1 MDTHFMAKIM
11 ANIRDFQ
18 SNVRKAQRL
27 AKTSV
32 PNEIETDV
40 KADIS
45 RFQRALQR
53 AKSMAQR
60 WREHSVKLF
69 MKTDEYKANL
79 ERAKAQVERFK
90 QHKVDLKLS
99 NTELMAK
106 YNATKATVEA
116 WRKHVVKLDLDANP
130 AKMAVK
136 GFKED
141 LIDLSRHS
149 FDIDSSRWKLGN
161 KFTKEFNEVEGAVK
175 RSFGRIG
182 QIMRKEV
189 NGTSDIWGK
198 LNNSLKDYGEKM
210 DALATKIR
218 TFGTI
223 FAQQVKGLM
232 IASIQALIPVIAGL
246 VPAIMAVLNA
256 VGVLGGGVLG
266 LVGAFSVAGL
276 GVVGFGAMAI
286 SALKMVEDG
295 TLAVTKEVQNFRDA
309 SDQLK
314 TTWRDIVKEN
324 QASIFNAMS
333 AGIRGVTSAMSQ
345 LKPFLSEVSMLVE
358 ANAREFENWVKH
370 SETAKKA
377 FEALNSI
384 GGAIFGDLL
393 NAAGRFGDGL
403 VNIFTQ
409 LMPLF
414 KFVSQGLQNMS
425 IAFQNW
431 ANSVAGQNAINAI
444 KAFIDY
450 TTTNLPK
457 IGQIFGNVFAGIGN
471 LMIAFAQNSSNIFDW
486 LVKLTSQ
493 FRAWSEQVGQSQGF
507 KDFISYVQENG
518 PTIMQLIGN
527 IVKALVAFGTAMAPI
542 ASKLLDFI
550 TNLAGFIAKLFETHP
565 AIAQVA
571 GVMGILGGVFWALMA
586 PIVAI
591 SSVLTNVFGLSLFSV
606 TEKILDFV
614 RTSSLVTGAT
624 EALIGAFGSISAPIL
639 AVVAVIGAFIGV
651 LVYLWKTNENFRNT
665 ITEAWNGVKTA
676 VSGAIQGVVG
686 WLTELWGK
694 IQSTLQPIMPILQVL
709 GQIFMQVLGV
719 LVIGII
725 TNVMNIIQG
734 LWTLITIAF
743 QAIGTVISVAV
754 QIIVGLFTA
763 LIQLLT
769 GDFSGAWETI
779 KTTVTNVLDTI
790 WQYMQSV
797 WESIIGFLTGVMN
810 RTLSMFGTSWSQI
823 WSTITNFVSSI
834 WNTVTSWFSRVASSV
849 AEKMG
854 QALNFIITK
863 GSEWVSNIWNTVT
876 SFASK
881 VADGFKRV
889 VSNVGD
895 GMSDALGKIK
905 SFFSDFLNA
914 GAELIGK
921 VAEGVANAAHKVVS
935 AVGDAISS
943 AWDSVTSF
951 VSGHGG
957 GSSLGKGLAVSQAK
971 VIATDFGSAFNK
983 ELSSTLTD
991 SIVNPVSTSIDRH
1004 MTSDVQ
1010 HSLKENNRPIVNVTI
1025 RNEGDLDL
1033 IKSRIDDMN
1042 AIDGSFNLL

>member
-53 AKSMAQR
+53 AKAMAQK
-60 WREHSVKLF
+60 WREHNVKIDGNNSPLKRAIASA
-69 MKTDEYKANL
+69 KTMLATLHNKTI
-79 ERAKAQVERFK
+79 
-90 QHKVDLKLS
+90 KVNFDTRGMTKTQIL
-99 NTELMAK
+99 
-106 YNATKATVEA
+106 TKA
-116 WRKHVVKLDLDANP
+116 
-130 AKMAVK
+130 
-136 GFKED
+136 
-141 LIDLSRHS
+141 
-149 FDIDSSRWKLGN
+149 
-161 KFTKEFNEVEGAVK
+161 
-175 RSFGRIG
+175 
-182 QIMRKEV
+182 
-189 NGTSDIWGK
+189 
-198 LNNSLKDYGEKM
+198 LNQSLTDYSEKM

-358 ANAREFENWVKH
+358 ANARKFEDWVKH
-370 SETAKKA
+370 SETTKKA

-403 VNIFTQ
+403 INIFTQ

-431 ANSVAGQNAINAI
+431 ANSVAGQNAI

-550 TNLAGFIAKLFETHP
+550 TNLAGFIAKLFEAHP
-565 AIAQVA
+565 AVAQII
-571 GVMGILGGVFWALMA
+571 GVIGILGGAFWALMA
-586 PIVAI
+586 PIAAV
-591 SSVLTNVFGLSLFSV
+591 SSVLSNVFGTSLLRIIKKMLDLTGIPNLLS
-606 TEKILDFV
+606 K
-614 RTSSLVTGAT
+614 
-624 EALIGAFGSISAPIL
+624 AFAPLAGVFTSISWPIL
-639 AVVAVIGAFIGV
+639 LVIGIIAAFIGV
-651 LVYLWKTNENFRNT
+651 VVYLWKTNETFRKNMT
-665 ITEAWNGVKTA
+665 KAWEDVKTA
-676 VSGAIQGVVG
+676 VSEAIQGVID
-686 WLTELWGK
+686 WLSELWDK
-694 IQSTLQPIMPILQVL
+694 IQTTIEPIKPILEAL
-709 GQIFMQVLGV
+709 GKVFMTVLGV
-719 LVIGII
+719 LVIGVIV
-725 TNVMNIIQG
+725 NVMNVIQG
-734 LWTLITIAF
+734 LWTVIKIAF
-743 QAIGTVISVAV
+743 EAIGTVISVAV
-754 QIIVGLFTA
+754 QIIIGLFTA
-763 LIQLLT
+763 LIQFLT
-769 GDFSGAWETI
+769 GDFSGALETI
-779 KTTVTNVLDTI
+779 KNTVSNVLDTI
-790 WQYMQSV
+790 WEYMQSV
-797 WESIIGFLTGVMN
+797 WDSIVGFLSDVMN
-810 RTLSMFGTSWSQI
+810 RMLSMFGTSWSE
-823 WSTITNFVSSI
+823 I
-834 WNTVTSWFSRVASSV
+834 WNTITKFVSNIWKSVTDWFGRVASSISSL
-849 AEKMG
+849 MG
-854 QALNFIITK
+854 LALSYIISK
-863 GSEWVSNIWNTVT
+863 GSEWVSNIWNKVT
-876 SFASK
+876 EFASK
-881 VADGFKRV
+881 VYDGFRKV
-889 VSNVGD
+889 VSNVGE
-895 GMSDALGKIK
+895 GMSDALEKIK
-905 SFFSDFLNA
+905 SFFDDFLNA
-914 GAELIGK
+914 GADLIGK

-957 GSSLGKGLAVSQAK
+957 GSGLGKGLAVSQAK
-971 VIATDFGSAFNK
+971 VIASGFGNAFNK

-991 SIVNPVSTSIDRH
+991 SIGDPISTTFDRH
-1004 MTSDVQ
+1004 MTGDVQ
-1010 HSLKENNRPIVNVTI
+1010 HSLQENNRPIVNITVK
-1025 RNEGDLDL
+1025 NEGDLNM
-1033 IKSRIDDMN
+1033 IKSYIDDMD
-1042 AIDGSFNLL
+1042 AKDGSFNLM

>member
-1 MDTHFMAKIM
+1 MAKIM

-53 AKSMAQR
+53 AKAMAQK
-60 WREHSVKLF
+60 WREHNVKIDGNNSPLKRAIASA
-69 MKTDEYKANL
+69 KTMLATLHNKTI
-79 ERAKAQVERFK
+79 
-90 QHKVDLKLS
+90 KVNFDTRGMTKTQIL
-99 NTELMAK
+99 
-106 YNATKATVEA
+106 TKA
-116 WRKHVVKLDLDANP
+116 
-130 AKMAVK
+130 
-136 GFKED
+136 
-141 LIDLSRHS
+141 
-149 FDIDSSRWKLGN
+149 
-161 KFTKEFNEVEGAVK
+161 
-175 RSFGRIG
+175 
-182 QIMRKEV
+182 
-189 NGTSDIWGK
+189 
-198 LNNSLKDYGEKM
+198 LNQSLTDYSEKM

-358 ANAREFENWVKH
+358 ANARKFEDWVKH
-370 SETAKKA
+370 SETTKKA

-403 VNIFTQ
+403 INIFTQ

-431 ANSVAGQNAINAI
+431 ANSVAGQNAI

-550 TNLAGFIAKLFETHP
+550 TNLAGFIAKLFEAHP
-565 AIAQVA
+565 AVAQII
-571 GVMGILGGVFWALMA
+571 GVIGILGGVFWALMA
-586 PIVAI
+586 PIAAV
-591 SSVLTNVFGLSLFSV
+591 SSVLSNVFSMTLLNV
-606 TEKILDFV
+606 VKRILDLTRITGVVSKAFG
-614 RTSSLVTGAT
+614 LLTGAFT
-624 EALIGAFGSISAPIL
+624 SISWPIL
-639 AVVAVIGAFIGV
+639 AVVAVIGVFIGI
-651 LVYLWKTNENFRNT
+651 LVYLWKTNENFRKT
-665 ITEAWNGVKTA
+665 ITEAWNGIKTA
-676 VSGAIQGVVG
+676 VSGAIQGVVD
-686 WLTELWGK
+686 WLTQLWGK

-709 GQIFMQVLGV
+709 GQVFMQVLGV

-754 QIIVGLFTA
+754 QIIVGFYS
-763 LIQLLT
+763 LL
-769 GDFSGAWETI
+769 
-779 KTTVTNVLDTI
+779 
-790 WQYMQSV
+790 
-797 WESIIGFLTGVMN
+797 
-810 RTLSMFGTSWSQI
+810 
-823 WSTITNFVSSI
+823 
-834 WNTVTSWFSRVASSV
+834 
-849 AEKMG
+849 
-854 QALNFIITK
+854 
-863 GSEWVSNIWNTVT
+863 
-876 SFASK
+876 
-881 VADGFKRV
+881 
-889 VSNVGD
+889 
-895 GMSDALGKIK
+895 
-905 SFFSDFLNA
+905 
-914 GAELIGK
+914 
-921 VAEGVANAAHKVVS
+921 
-935 AVGDAISS
+935 
-943 AWDSVTSF
+943 
-951 VSGHGG
+951 
-957 GSSLGKGLAVSQAK
+957 
-971 VIATDFGSAFNK
+971 
-983 ELSSTLTD
+983 
-991 SIVNPVSTSIDRH
+991 
-1004 MTSDVQ
+1004 
-1010 HSLKENNRPIVNVTI
+1010 
-1025 RNEGDLDL
+1025 
-1033 IKSRIDDMN
+1033 
-1042 AIDGSFNLL
+1042 

>member
-1 MDTHFMAKIM
+1 MAKIM

-18 SNVRKAQRL
+18 NNVRKAQRL

-32 PNEIETDV
+32 PNNIETDV

-45 RFQRALQR
+45 KFQRAMQR
-53 AKSMAQR
+53 AKAMAQK
-60 WREHSVKLF
+60 WRGHDVKLF
-69 MKTDEYKANL
+69 MKTEEYKANL
-79 ERAKAQVERFK
+79 ERAKAQAERFK

-99 NTELMAK
+99 DAELMAK
-106 YNATKATVEA
+106 YKTTKATVEA
-116 WRKHVVKLDLDANP
+116 WRKHVVKLDLDASA

-141 LIDLSRHS
+141 LIDLNKHS
-149 FDIDSSRWKLGN
+149 FDVDSSRWKLGN

-189 NGTSDIWGK
+189 NGTSSIWGK
-198 LNNSLKDYGEKM
+198 LNNALEDYGKKM

-266 LVGAFSVAGL
+266 LAGAFSIAGAGAVAF
-276 GVVGFGAMAI
+276 GVMAI
-286 SALKMVEDG
+286 SAIKMLKDG
-295 TLAVTKEVQNFRDA
+295 TLQVTKETQAYQSALNGVK
-309 SDQLK
+309 S
-314 TTWRDIVKEN
+314 TWQDIIKQN
-324 QASIFNAMS
+324 QAQIFNTLANGLNTIKT
-333 AGIRGVTSAMSQ
+333 ALIA
-345 LKPFLSEVSMLVE
+345 LKPFISGVAQSMEQASQKVLKWAQNSQTAQKFFNIMNTTGVKTFDALLS
-358 ANAREFENWVKH
+358 
-370 SETAKKA
+370 
-377 FEALNSI
+377 
-384 GGAIFGDLL
+384 
-393 NAAGRFGDGL
+393 AAGRFGDGL
-403 VNIFTQ
+403 VNVFTQ
-409 LMPLF
+409 LAPLF
-414 KFVSQGLQNMS
+414 LWVANGLDSLGQK
-425 IAFQNW
+425 FQNW
-431 ANSVAGQNAINAI
+431 ANSVAGQNAIQ
-444 KAFIDY
+444 AFIEY
-450 TTTNLPK
+450 TKTNLPK
-457 IGQIFGNVFAGIGN
+457 LGQIFGNVFSGIGN
-471 LMIAFAQNSSNIFDW
+471 LMIAFGQNSSNIFDW

-565 AIAQVA
+565 AVAQII

-586 PIVAI
+586 PIAAV
-591 SSVLTNVFGLSLFSV
+591 SSVLSNVFGMTLLNV
-606 TEKILDFV
+606 VKRILDLT
-614 RTSSLVTGAT
+614 RITGLVSKAFGLLA
-624 EALIGAFGSISAPIL
+624 GAFTSISWPIL
-639 AVVAVIGAFIGV
+639 AVVAVIGAFIGI
-651 LVYLWKTNENFRNT
+651 LVYLWKTNENFRKT
-665 ITEAWNGVKTA
+665 ITETWNGIKTA
-676 VSGAIQGVVG
+676 VSGAIQGVVD
-686 WLTELWGK
+686 WLTQLWGK
-694 IQSTLQPIMPILQVL
+694 IQSTLQPIMPILQML

-779 KTTVTNVLDTI
+779 KTTITNVLDTI

-797 WESIIGFLTGVMN
+797 WDSIIGFLTGVMN
-810 RTLSMFGTSWSQI
+810 RALSMFGTSWSQI
-823 WSTITNFVSSI
+823 WSTITNFVSNI
-834 WNTVTSWFSRVASSV
+834 WNSVTSWFSRVASSI

>member
-1 MDTHFMAKIM
+1 MEKNFLARITAIISDFKRNMRTAQRMAKTDIPDEIKTEVT
-11 ANIRDFQ
+11 ANIRDY
-18 SNVRKAQRL
+18 QREL
-27 AKTSV
+27 T
-32 PNEIETDV
+32 
-40 KADIS
+40 
-45 RFQRALQR
+45 R

-60 WREHSVKLF
+60 WREHKVNIDADASKVK
-69 MKTDEYKANL
+69 
-79 ERAKAQVERFK
+79 QVISFV
-90 QHKVDLKLS
+90 KVELS
-99 NTELMAK
+99 NIRRKKVEIDGDASGLK
-106 YNATKATVEA
+106 RNVATSKAMLA
-116 WRKHVVKLDLDANP
+116 GWRKHTVKLDFDTTGMTKMQVALTAGKRALDQYQ
-130 AKMAVK
+130 
-136 GFKED
+136 
-141 LIDLSRHS
+141 S
-149 FDIDSSRWKLGN
+149 
-161 KFTKEFNEVEGAVK
+161 T
-175 RSFGRIG
+175 
-182 QIMRKEV
+182 
-189 NGTSDIWGK
+189 
-198 LNNSLKDYGEKM
+198 M
-210 DALATKIR
+210 DGIASNIR

-256 VGVLGGGVLG
+256 VGVLGGGVVG
-266 LVGAFSVAGL
+266 LAGAFSVAGV
-276 GVVGFGAMAI
+276 GAVGFGAMAI
-286 SALKMVEDG
+286 TALKMVKDG

-314 TTWRDIVKEN
+314 TTWQGIVKEN

-358 ANAREFENWVKH
+358 ANAREFEDWVKH

-431 ANSVAGQNAINAI
+431 ANSVAGQNAI

-457 IGQIFGNVFAGIGN
+457 IGQIFSNVFAGIGN

-565 AIAQVA
+565 AVAQII
-571 GVMGILGGVFWALMA
+571 GVIGILGGVFWALMA
-586 PIVAI
+586 PIAAV
-591 SSVLTNVFGLSLFSV
+591 SSVLSNVFSMTLLNV
-606 TEKILDFV
+606 VKRILDLTRITGVVSKAFG
-614 RTSSLVTGAT
+614 LLTGAFT
-624 EALIGAFGSISAPIL
+624 SISWPIL
-639 AVVAVIGAFIGV
+639 AVVAVIGVFIGI
-651 LVYLWKTNENFRNT
+651 LVYLWKTNENFRKT
-665 ITEAWNGVKTA
+665 ITEAWNGIKTA

-734 LWTLITIAF
+734 LWTLIT
-743 QAIGTVISVAV
+743 
-754 QIIVGLFTA
+754 
-763 LIQLLT
+763 
-769 GDFSGAWETI
+769 
-779 KTTVTNVLDTI
+779 
-790 WQYMQSV
+790 M
-797 WESIIGFLTGVMN
+797 
-810 RTLSMFGTSWSQI
+810 R
-823 WSTITNFVSSI
+823 
-834 WNTVTSWFSRVASSV
+834 
-849 AEKMG
+849 
-854 QALNFIITK
+854 
-863 GSEWVSNIWNTVT
+863 
-876 SFASK
+876 SK
-881 VADGFKRV
+881 
-889 VSNVGD
+889 
-895 GMSDALGKIK
+895 
-905 SFFSDFLNA
+905 
-914 GAELIGK
+914 
-921 VAEGVANAAHKVVS
+921 
-935 AVGDAISS
+935 
-943 AWDSVTSF
+943 
-951 VSGHGG
+951 
-957 GSSLGKGLAVSQAK
+957 
-971 VIATDFGSAFNK
+971 
-983 ELSSTLTD
+983 
-991 SIVNPVSTSIDRH
+991 P
-1004 MTSDVQ
+1004 
-1010 HSLKENNRPIVNVTI
+1010 
-1025 RNEGDLDL
+1025 
-1033 IKSRIDDMN
+1033 
-1042 AIDGSFNLL
+1042 

>member
-1 MDTHFMAKIM
+1 M

-18 SNVRKAQRL
+18 NNVRKAQRL
-27 AKTSV
+27 AKTAV

-53 AKSMAQR
+53 AKAMAQK
-60 WREHSVKLF
+60 WREHNVKIDGNNSPLKRAITSART
-69 MKTDEYKANL
+69 MLATLHTKTVKVNFDT
-79 ERAKAQVERFK
+79 RGMTKAQI
-90 QHKVDLKLS
+90 L
-99 NTELMAK
+99 
-106 YNATKATVEA
+106 TKA
-116 WRKHVVKLDLDANP
+116 L
-130 AKMAVK
+130 
-136 GFKED
+136 
-141 LIDLSRHS
+141 
-149 FDIDSSRWKLGN
+149 N
-161 KFTKEFNEVEGAVK
+161 K
-175 RSFGRIG
+175 
-182 QIMRKEV
+182 
-189 NGTSDIWGK
+189 
-198 LNNSLKDYGEKM
+198 SLTEYGEKM
-210 DALATKIR
+210 DALASKIR

-246 VPAIMAVLNA
+246 VPAIMAVLNS

-266 LVGAFSVAGL
+266 LAGAFSIAGAGAVA
-276 GVVGFGAMAI
+276 FGSMAI
-286 SALKMVEDG
+286 SAIKMLKDG
-295 TLAVTKEVQNFRDA
+295 TLQVTKETQAYQSALNGV
-309 SDQLK
+309 K
-314 TTWRDIVKEN
+314 TTWQDIIKQN
-324 QASIFNAMS
+324 QAQIFNTLANGLNTIKT
-333 AGIRGVTSAMSQ
+333 ALIA
-345 LKPFLSEVSMLVE
+345 LKPFISGVAQSMEQASQKVLKWAQNSQTAQKFFNMMNTTGVKTFDALLS
-358 ANAREFENWVKH
+358 
-370 SETAKKA
+370 
-377 FEALNSI
+377 
-384 GGAIFGDLL
+384 
-393 NAAGRFGDGL
+393 AAGRFGDGL
-403 VNIFTQ
+403 VNVFTQ
-409 LMPLF
+409 LAPLF
-414 KFVSQGLQNMS
+414 LWVANGLDSLGQK
-425 IAFQNW
+425 FQNW
-431 ANSVAGQNAINAI
+431 ANSVAGQNAIQ
-444 KAFIDY
+444 AFIEY
-450 TTTNLPK
+450 TKTNLPK
-457 IGQIFGNVFAGIGN
+457 LGQIFGNVFSGIGN
-471 LMIAFAQNSSNIFDW
+471 LMIAFGQNSSNIFDW

-527 IVKALVAFGTAMAPI
+527 IVKALVAFGTTMAPI

-565 AIAQVA
+565 AVAQII

-586 PIVAI
+586 PIAAV
-591 SSVLTNVFGLSLFSV
+591 SSVLSNVFSMTLLNV
-606 TEKILDFV
+606 VKRILDLT
-614 RTSSLVTGAT
+614 RITGLVSKAFGLLA
-624 EALIGAFGSISAPIL
+624 GAFTSVSWPVL
-639 AVVAVIGAFIGV
+639 AVIAVIGAFIGI
-651 LVYLWKTNENFRNT
+651 LVYLWKTNENFRKT
-665 ITEAWNGVKTA
+665 ITESWNGIKTA
-676 VSGAIQGVVG
+676 VSGAIQGVVD
-686 WLTELWGK
+686 WLTQLWGK
-694 IQSTLQPIMPILQVL
+694 IQSTLQPIMPILQML

-905 SFFSDFLNA
+905 SFFGDFLNA

-921 VAEGVANAAHKVVS
+921 VAEGVANAAHRVVS

-957 GSSLGKGLAVSQAK
+957 GSGLGKGLAVSQAK

-991 SIVNPVSTSIDRH
+991 SIVDPVSTSIDRH
-1004 MTSDVQ
+1004 MTGDVQ

-1033 IKSRIDDMN
+1033 IKSRIDDID

>member
-1 MDTHFMAKIM
+1 MEKNFLARVTAIISDFKRNIRTAQRMAKTDIPDEIKTEVT
-11 ANIRDFQ
+11 ANIRDY
-18 SNVRKAQRL
+18 QREL
-27 AKTSV
+27 T
-32 PNEIETDV
+32 
-40 KADIS
+40 
-45 RFQRALQR
+45 R

-60 WREHSVKLF
+60 WREHKVNIDADASKVKQVISF
-69 MKTDEYKANL
+69 VKA
-79 ERAKAQVERFK
+79 E
-90 QHKVDLKLS
+90 LS
-99 NTELMAK
+99 NIRRKKVEIDGDASGLK
-106 YNATKATVEA
+106 RNVATSKAMLA
-116 WRKHVVKLDLDANP
+116 GWRKHTVKLDFDTTGMSKMQVALTAGKRALDQYQ
-130 AKMAVK
+130 
-136 GFKED
+136 
-141 LIDLSRHS
+141 S
-149 FDIDSSRWKLGN
+149 
-161 KFTKEFNEVEGAVK
+161 T
-175 RSFGRIG
+175 
-182 QIMRKEV
+182 
-189 NGTSDIWGK
+189 
-198 LNNSLKDYGEKM
+198 M
-210 DALATKIR
+210 DGIASNIR

-431 ANSVAGQNAINAI
+431 ANSVAGQNAI

-725 TNVMNIIQG
+725 TNVMNNIQG

-834 WNTVTSWFSRVASSV
+834 WNSVTSWFSRVASSV

-895 GMSDALGKIK
+895 GMKNALDKIK

-957 GSSLGKGLAVSQAK
+957 GSGLGKGLAVSQAK
-971 VIATDFGSAFNK
+971 VMATSFGKTFTS
-983 ELSSTLTD
+983 ELGSTLTD
-991 SIVNPVSTSIDRH
+991 GFNDSLTPSVDGH
-1004 MTSDVQ
+1004 MTNDVQ
-1010 HSLKENNRPIVNVTI
+1010 HSMKENNRPIVNVTV
-1025 RNEGDLDL
+1025 RNEGDLNM
-1033 IKSRIDDMN
+1033 IKSHIDDMD
-1042 AIDGSFNLL
+1042 AKDGSFNLM

>member
-1 MDTHFMAKIM
+1 MAKIM

-18 SNVRKAQRL
+18 NNVRKAQRL
-27 AKTSV
+27 AKTAV
-32 PNEIETDV
+32 LNEIETDV

-53 AKSMAQR
+53 AKAMAQK
-60 WREHSVKLF
+60 WREHNVKIDGNNSPLKRAITSART
-69 MKTDEYKANL
+69 MLATLHTKTVKVNFDT
-79 ERAKAQVERFK
+79 RGMTKAQI
-90 QHKVDLKLS
+90 L
-99 NTELMAK
+99 
-106 YNATKATVEA
+106 TKA
-116 WRKHVVKLDLDANP
+116 L
-130 AKMAVK
+130 
-136 GFKED
+136 
-141 LIDLSRHS
+141 
-149 FDIDSSRWKLGN
+149 N
-161 KFTKEFNEVEGAVK
+161 K
-175 RSFGRIG
+175 
-182 QIMRKEV
+182 
-189 NGTSDIWGK
+189 
-198 LNNSLKDYGEKM
+198 SLTEYGEKM
-210 DALATKIR
+210 DALASKIR

-266 LVGAFSVAGL
+266 LAGAFSIAGAGAVA
-276 GVVGFGAMAI
+276 FGAMAI
-286 SALKMVEDG
+286 SAIKMLKDG
-295 TLAVTKEVQNFRDA
+295 TLQVTKETQAYQSALNGV
-309 SDQLK
+309 K
-314 TTWRDIVKEN
+314 TTWQDIIKQN
-324 QASIFNAMS
+324 QAQIFNTLANGLNTIKT
-333 AGIRGVTSAMSQ
+333 ALIA
-345 LKPFLSEVSMLVE
+345 LKPFISGVAQSMEQASQKVLKWAQNSQTAQKFFNMMNTTGVKTFDALLS
-358 ANAREFENWVKH
+358 
-370 SETAKKA
+370 
-377 FEALNSI
+377 
-384 GGAIFGDLL
+384 
-393 NAAGRFGDGL
+393 AAGRFGDGL
-403 VNIFTQ
+403 VNVFTQ
-409 LMPLF
+409 LAPLF
-414 KFVSQGLQNMS
+414 LWVANGLDSLGQK
-425 IAFQNW
+425 FQNW
-431 ANSVAGQNAINAI
+431 ANSVAGQNAIQ
-444 KAFIDY
+444 AFIEY
-450 TTTNLPK
+450 TKTNLPK
-457 IGQIFGNVFAGIGN
+457 LGQIFGNVFSGIGN
-471 LMIAFAQNSSNIFDW
+471 LMIAFGQNSSNIFDW

-493 FRAWSEQVGQSQGF
+493 FKAWSEQVGQSQGF

-565 AIAQVA
+565 AVAQII

-586 PIVAI
+586 PIAAV
-591 SSVLTNVFGLSLFSV
+591 SSVLSNVFSMTLLNV
-606 TEKILDFV
+606 VKRILDLT
-614 RTSSLVTGAT
+614 RITGLVSKAFGLLA
-624 EALIGAFGSISAPIL
+624 GAFTSVSWPVL
-639 AVVAVIGAFIGV
+639 AVIAVIGAFIGI
-651 LVYLWKTNENFRNT
+651 LVYLWKTNENFRKT
-665 ITEAWNGVKTA
+665 ITEAWNGIKTA
-676 VSGAIQGVVG
+676 VSGAIQGVVD
-686 WLTELWGK
+686 WLTQLWGK
-694 IQSTLQPIMPILQVL
+694 IQSTLQPIMPILQML

-889 VSNVGD
+889 VSNVDD

-905 SFFSDFLNA
+905 SFFGDFLNA

-921 VAEGVANAAHKVVS
+921 VAEGVANAAHRVVS

-957 GSSLGKGLAVSQAK
+957 GSGLGKGLAVSQAK
-971 VIATDFGSAFNK
+971 VIGTDFGSAFNK

-991 SIVNPVSTSIDRH
+991 SIVDPVSTSIDRH
-1004 MTSDVQ
+1004 MTGDVQ

>member
-18 SNVRKAQRL
+18 NNVRKAQRL
-27 AKTSV
+27 AKTAV

-53 AKSMAQR
+53 AKAMAQK
-60 WREHSVKLF
+60 WREHNVKIDGNNSPLKRAITSART
-69 MKTDEYKANL
+69 MLATLHTKTVKVNFDT
-79 ERAKAQVERFK
+79 RGMTKAQI
-90 QHKVDLKLS
+90 L
-99 NTELMAK
+99 
-106 YNATKATVEA
+106 TKA
-116 WRKHVVKLDLDANP
+116 L
-130 AKMAVK
+130 
-136 GFKED
+136 
-141 LIDLSRHS
+141 
-149 FDIDSSRWKLGN
+149 N
-161 KFTKEFNEVEGAVK
+161 K
-175 RSFGRIG
+175 
-182 QIMRKEV
+182 
-189 NGTSDIWGK
+189 
-198 LNNSLKDYGEKM
+198 SLTEYGEKM
-210 DALATKIR
+210 DALASKIR

-266 LVGAFSVAGL
+266 LAGAFSIAGAGAVA
-276 GVVGFGAMAI
+276 FGAMAI
-286 SALKMVEDG
+286 SAIKMLKDG
-295 TLAVTKEVQNFRDA
+295 TLQVTKETQAYQSALNDV
-309 SDQLK
+309 K
-314 TTWRDIVKEN
+314 TTWQDIIKQN
-324 QASIFNAMS
+324 QAQIFNTLANGLNTIKT
-333 AGIRGVTSAMSQ
+333 ALIA
-345 LKPFLSEVSMLVE
+345 LKPFISGVAQSMEQASQKVLKWAQNSQTAQKFFNMMNTTGVKTFDALLS
-358 ANAREFENWVKH
+358 
-370 SETAKKA
+370 
-377 FEALNSI
+377 
-384 GGAIFGDLL
+384 
-393 NAAGRFGDGL
+393 AAGRFGDGL
-403 VNIFTQ
+403 VNVFTQ
-409 LMPLF
+409 LAPLF
-414 KFVSQGLQNMS
+414 LWVANGLDSLGQK
-425 IAFQNW
+425 FQNW
-431 ANSVAGQNAINAI
+431 ANSVAGQNAIQ
-444 KAFIDY
+444 AFIEY
-450 TTTNLPK
+450 TKTNLPK
-457 IGQIFGNVFAGIGN
+457 LGQIFGNVFSGIGN
-471 LMIAFAQNSSNIFDW
+471 LMIAFGQNSSNIFDW

-493 FRAWSEQVGQSQGF
+493 FKAWSEQVGQSQGF

-565 AIAQVA
+565 AVAQII

-586 PIVAI
+586 PIAAV
-591 SSVLTNVFGLSLFSV
+591 SSVLSNVFGV
-606 TEKILDFV
+606 TLLNIVTRILELTRITD
-614 RTSSLVTGAT
+614 LVSK
-624 EALIGAFGSISAPIL
+624 AFGLLAGVFTSISLPVL
-639 AVVAVIGAFIGV
+639 AVIAVIGAFIGI
-651 LVYLWKTNENFRNT
+651 LVYLWKTNENFRKT
-665 ITEAWNGVKTA
+665 ITEAWNGIKTA
-676 VSGAIQGVVG
+676 VSGAIQGVVD
-686 WLTELWGK
+686 WLTQLWGK
-694 IQSTLQPIMPILQVL
+694 IQSTLQPIMPILQML

-779 KTTVTNVLDTI
+779 KTTITNVLDTI

-797 WESIIGFLTGVMN
+797 WDSIIGFLTGVMD

-823 WSTITNFVSSI
+823 WSTITNFVSNI
-834 WNTVTSWFSRVASSV
+834 WNSVTSWFSRVASSI

-957 GSSLGKGLAVSQAK
+957 GSGLGKGLAVSQAK

-991 SIVNPVSTSIDRH
+991 SIVDPVSTSIDRH
-1004 MTSDVQ
+1004 MTGDVQ

>member
-1 MDTHFMAKIM
+1 MAKIM

-18 SNVRKAQRL
+18 NNVRKAQRL
-27 AKTSV
+27 AKTAV

-53 AKSMAQR
+53 AKAMAQK
-60 WREHSVKLF
+60 WREHNVKIDGNNSPLKRAITSART
-69 MKTDEYKANL
+69 MLATLHTKTVKVNFDT
-79 ERAKAQVERFK
+79 RGMTKAQI
-90 QHKVDLKLS
+90 L
-99 NTELMAK
+99 
-106 YNATKATVEA
+106 TKA
-116 WRKHVVKLDLDANP
+116 L
-130 AKMAVK
+130 
-136 GFKED
+136 
-141 LIDLSRHS
+141 
-149 FDIDSSRWKLGN
+149 N
-161 KFTKEFNEVEGAVK
+161 K
-175 RSFGRIG
+175 
-182 QIMRKEV
+182 
-189 NGTSDIWGK
+189 
-198 LNNSLKDYGEKM
+198 SLTEYGEKM
-210 DALATKIR
+210 DALASKIR

-266 LVGAFSVAGL
+266 LAGAFSIAGAGAVA
-276 GVVGFGAMAI
+276 FGAMAI
-286 SALKMVEDG
+286 SAIKMLKDG
-295 TLAVTKEVQNFRDA
+295 TLQVTKETQAYQSALNGV
-309 SDQLK
+309 K
-314 TTWRDIVKEN
+314 TTWQDIIKQN
-324 QASIFNAMS
+324 QAQIFNTLANGLNTIKT
-333 AGIRGVTSAMSQ
+333 ALIA
-345 LKPFLSEVSMLVE
+345 LKPFISGVAQSMEQASQKVLKWAQNSQTAQKFFNMMNTTGVKTFDALLS
-358 ANAREFENWVKH
+358 
-370 SETAKKA
+370 
-377 FEALNSI
+377 
-384 GGAIFGDLL
+384 
-393 NAAGRFGDGL
+393 AAGRFGDGL
-403 VNIFTQ
+403 VNVFTQ
-409 LMPLF
+409 LAPLF
-414 KFVSQGLQNMS
+414 LWVANGLDSLGQK
-425 IAFQNW
+425 FQNW
-431 ANSVAGQNAINAI
+431 ANSVAGQNAIQ
-444 KAFIDY
+444 AFIEY
-450 TTTNLPK
+450 TKTNLPK
-457 IGQIFGNVFAGIGN
+457 LGQIFGNVFSGIGN
-471 LMIAFAQNSSNIFDW
+471 LMIAFGQNSSNIFDW

-493 FRAWSEQVGQSQGF
+493 FKAWSEQVGQSQGF

-527 IVKALVAFGTAMAPI
+527 IVKALVAFGKAMAPI

-550 TNLAGFIAKLFETHP
+550 TNLAGFIAELFETHP
-565 AIAQVA
+565 TIAQTM
-571 GVMGILGGVFWALMA
+571 GILGILGGVFWSLMA
-586 PIVAI
+586 PIAAV
-591 SSVLTNVFGLSLFSV
+591 SSVLSNVFGTSLLRV
-606 TEKILDFV
+606 IKKLLDLT
-614 RTSSLVTGAT
+614 RIPQ
-624 EALIGAFGSISAPIL
+624 LIIKAFAPLAGVFASISWPIL
-639 AVVAVIGAFIGV
+639 LIIGV
-651 LVYLWKTNENFRNT
+651 IAVFVGAIIYLWKTNETFRKNMT
-665 ITEAWNGVKTA
+665 KAWEAVKKA
-676 VSGAIQGVVG
+676 VSEAIQGVTD
-686 WLTELWGK
+686 WLSELWDK
-694 IQSTLQPIMPILQVL
+694 IQTTIEPIKPILEAL
-709 GQIFMQVLGV
+709 GKVFMTVLGV
-719 LVIGII
+719 LVIGVIV
-725 TNVMNIIQG
+725 NVMNVIQG
-734 LWTLITIAF
+734 LWTIIKIVFKT
-743 QAIGTVISVAV
+743 IGTVISVAV

-763 LIQLLT
+763 LIQFLT

-779 KTTVTNVLDTI
+779 KNTVSNVLDTI
-790 WQYMQSV
+790 WEYIQSV
-797 WESIIGFLTGVMN
+797 WDSIIGFLTGVMN

-905 SFFSDFLNA
+905 SFFRDFLNA

-957 GSSLGKGLAVSQAK
+957 GSGLGKGLAVSQAK

-991 SIVNPVSTSIDRH
+991 SIVDPVSISIDRH
-1004 MTSDVQ
+1004 MTGDVQ

>member
-53 AKSMAQR
+53 AKAMAQK
-60 WREHSVKLF
+60 WREHNVKIDGNNSPLKRAIASA
-69 MKTDEYKANL
+69 KTMLATLHNKTI
-79 ERAKAQVERFK
+79 
-90 QHKVDLKLS
+90 KVNFDTRGMIKTQIL
-99 NTELMAK
+99 
-106 YNATKATVEA
+106 TKA
-116 WRKHVVKLDLDANP
+116 
-130 AKMAVK
+130 
-136 GFKED
+136 
-141 LIDLSRHS
+141 
-149 FDIDSSRWKLGN
+149 
-161 KFTKEFNEVEGAVK
+161 
-175 RSFGRIG
+175 
-182 QIMRKEV
+182 
-189 NGTSDIWGK
+189 
-198 LNNSLKDYGEKM
+198 LNQSLTDYSEKM

-358 ANAREFENWVKH
+358 ANARKFEDWVKH
-370 SETAKKA
+370 SETTKKA

-403 VNIFTQ
+403 INIFTQ

-431 ANSVAGQNAINAI
+431 ANSVAGQNAI

-550 TNLAGFIAKLFETHP
+550 TNLAGFIAKLFEAHP
-565 AIAQVA
+565 AVAQII
-571 GVMGILGGVFWALMA
+571 GVIGILGGVFWALMA
-586 PIVAI
+586 PIAAV
-591 SSVLTNVFGLSLFSV
+591 SSVLSNVFSM
-606 TEKILDFV
+606 
-614 RTSSLVTGAT
+614 
-624 EALIGAFGSISAPIL
+624 
-639 AVVAVIGAFIGV
+639 
-651 LVYLWKTNENFRNT
+651 
-665 ITEAWNGVKTA
+665 
-676 VSGAIQGVVG
+676 
-686 WLTELWGK
+686 
-694 IQSTLQPIMPILQVL
+694 TLL
-709 GQIFMQVLGV
+709 
-719 LVIGII
+719 
-725 TNVMNIIQG
+725 
-734 LWTLITIAF
+734 
-743 QAIGTVISVAV
+743 
-754 QIIVGLFTA
+754 
-763 LIQLLT
+763 
-769 GDFSGAWETI
+769 
-779 KTTVTNVLDTI
+779 
-790 WQYMQSV
+790 
-797 WESIIGFLTGVMN
+797 
-810 RTLSMFGTSWSQI
+810 
-823 WSTITNFVSSI
+823 
-834 WNTVTSWFSRVASSV
+834 
-849 AEKMG
+849 
-854 QALNFIITK
+854 
-863 GSEWVSNIWNTVT
+863 
-876 SFASK
+876 
-881 VADGFKRV
+881 
-889 VSNVGD
+889 
-895 GMSDALGKIK
+895 
-905 SFFSDFLNA
+905 
-914 GAELIGK
+914 
-921 VAEGVANAAHKVVS
+921 
-935 AVGDAISS
+935 
-943 AWDSVTSF
+943 
-951 VSGHGG
+951 
-957 GSSLGKGLAVSQAK
+957 
-971 VIATDFGSAFNK
+971 
-983 ELSSTLTD
+983 
-991 SIVNPVSTSIDRH
+991 
-1004 MTSDVQ
+1004 
-1010 HSLKENNRPIVNVTI
+1010 
-1025 RNEGDLDL
+1025 
-1033 IKSRIDDMN
+1033 
-1042 AIDGSFNLL
+1042 

>member
-1 MDTHFMAKIM
+1 MEKNFLARITAIISDFKRNMRTAQRMAKTDIPDEIKTEVT
-11 ANIRDFQ
+11 ANIRDY
-18 SNVRKAQRL
+18 QREL
-27 AKTSV
+27 T
-32 PNEIETDV
+32 
-40 KADIS
+40 
-45 RFQRALQR
+45 R

-60 WREHSVKLF
+60 WREHKVNIDADASKVK
-69 MKTDEYKANL
+69 
-79 ERAKAQVERFK
+79 QVISFV
-90 QHKVDLKLS
+90 KVELS
-99 NTELMAK
+99 NIRRKKVEIDGDASGLK
-106 YNATKATVEA
+106 RNVATSKAMLA
-116 WRKHVVKLDLDANP
+116 GWRKHTVKLDFDTTGMTKMQVALTAGKRALDQYQ
-130 AKMAVK
+130 
-136 GFKED
+136 
-141 LIDLSRHS
+141 S
-149 FDIDSSRWKLGN
+149 
-161 KFTKEFNEVEGAVK
+161 T
-175 RSFGRIG
+175 
-182 QIMRKEV
+182 
-189 NGTSDIWGK
+189 
-198 LNNSLKDYGEKM
+198 M
-210 DALATKIR
+210 DGIASNIR

-256 VGVLGGGVLG
+256 VGVLGGGVVG
-266 LVGAFSVAGL
+266 LAGAFSVAGV
-276 GVVGFGAMAI
+276 GAVGFGAMAI
-286 SALKMVEDG
+286 TALKMVKDG

-314 TTWRDIVKEN
+314 TTWQGIVKEN

-358 ANAREFENWVKH
+358 ANAREFEDWVKH

-431 ANSVAGQNAINAI
+431 ANSVAGQNAI

-457 IGQIFGNVFAGIGN
+457 IGQIFSNVFAGIGN

-565 AIAQVA
+565 AVAQII
-571 GVMGILGGVFWALMA
+571 GVIGILGGVFWALMA
-586 PIVAI
+586 PIAAV
-591 SSVLTNVFGLSLFSV
+591 SSVLSNVFSMTLLNV
-606 TEKILDFV
+606 VKRILDLTRITGVVSKAFG
-614 RTSSLVTGAT
+614 LLTGAFT
-624 EALIGAFGSISAPIL
+624 SISWPIL
-639 AVVAVIGAFIGV
+639 AVVAVIGVFIGI
-651 LVYLWKTNENFRNT
+651 LVYLWKTNENFRKT
-665 ITEAWNGVKTA
+665 ITEAWNGIKTA

-734 LWTLITIAF
+734 LWTLITMAF
-743 QAIGTVISVAV
+743 
-754 QIIVGLFTA
+754 
-763 LIQLLT
+763 
-769 GDFSGAWETI
+769 
-779 KTTVTNVLDTI
+779 K
-790 WQYMQSV
+790 
-797 WESIIGFLTGVMN
+797 
-810 RTLSMFGTSWSQI
+810 
-823 WSTITNFVSSI
+823 
-834 WNTVTSWFSRVASSV
+834 
-849 AEKMG
+849 
-854 QALNFIITK
+854 
-863 GSEWVSNIWNTVT
+863 
-876 SFASK
+876 
-881 VADGFKRV
+881 
-889 VSNVGD
+889 
-895 GMSDALGKIK
+895 
-905 SFFSDFLNA
+905 
-914 GAELIGK
+914 
-921 VAEGVANAAHKVVS
+921 
-935 AVGDAISS
+935 
-943 AWDSVTSF
+943 
-951 VSGHGG
+951 
-957 GSSLGKGLAVSQAK
+957 
-971 VIATDFGSAFNK
+971 
-983 ELSSTLTD
+983 
-991 SIVNPVSTSIDRH
+991 P
-1004 MTSDVQ
+1004 
-1010 HSLKENNRPIVNVTI
+1010 
-1025 RNEGDLDL
+1025 
-1033 IKSRIDDMN
+1033 
-1042 AIDGSFNLL
+1042 

>member
-1 MDTHFMAKIM
+1 MAKIM

-18 SNVRKAQRL
+18 NNVRKAQRL
-27 AKTSV
+27 AKTAV

-53 AKSMAQR
+53 AKAMAQK
-60 WREHSVKLF
+60 WREHNVKIDGNNSPLKRAITSART
-69 MKTDEYKANL
+69 MLATLHTKTVKVNFDT
-79 ERAKAQVERFK
+79 RGMTKAQI
-90 QHKVDLKLS
+90 L
-99 NTELMAK
+99 
-106 YNATKATVEA
+106 TKA
-116 WRKHVVKLDLDANP
+116 L
-130 AKMAVK
+130 
-136 GFKED
+136 
-141 LIDLSRHS
+141 
-149 FDIDSSRWKLGN
+149 N
-161 KFTKEFNEVEGAVK
+161 K
-175 RSFGRIG
+175 
-182 QIMRKEV
+182 
-189 NGTSDIWGK
+189 
-198 LNNSLKDYGEKM
+198 SLTEYGEKM
-210 DALATKIR
+210 DALASKIR

-266 LVGAFSVAGL
+266 LAGAFSIAGAGAVA
-276 GVVGFGAMAI
+276 FGAMAI
-286 SALKMVEDG
+286 SAIKMLKDG
-295 TLAVTKEVQNFRDA
+295 TLQVTKETQAYQSALNGV
-309 SDQLK
+309 K
-314 TTWRDIVKEN
+314 TTWQDIIKQN
-324 QASIFNAMS
+324 QAQIFNTLANGLNTIKT
-333 AGIRGVTSAMSQ
+333 ALIA
-345 LKPFLSEVSMLVE
+345 LKPFISGVAQSMEQASQKVLKWAQNSQTAQKFFNMMNTTGVKTFDALLS
-358 ANAREFENWVKH
+358 
-370 SETAKKA
+370 
-377 FEALNSI
+377 
-384 GGAIFGDLL
+384 
-393 NAAGRFGDGL
+393 AAGRFGDGL
-403 VNIFTQ
+403 VNVFTQ
-409 LMPLF
+409 LAPLF
-414 KFVSQGLQNMS
+414 LWVANGLDSLGQK
-425 IAFQNW
+425 FQNW
-431 ANSVAGQNAINAI
+431 ANSVAGQNAIQ
-444 KAFIDY
+444 AFIEY
-450 TTTNLPK
+450 TKTNLPK
-457 IGQIFGNVFAGIGN
+457 LGQIFGNVFSGIGN
-471 LMIAFAQNSSNIFDW
+471 LMIAFGQNSSNIFDW

-493 FRAWSEQVGQSQGF
+493 FKAWSEQVGQSQGF

-565 AIAQVA
+565 AVAQII
-571 GVMGILGGVFWALMA
+571 GVMGILGGVFWALMS

-606 TEKILDFV
+606 IEKILDFV

-639 AVVAVIGAFIGV
+639 AVVAVIGAFIGI
-651 LVYLWKTNENFRNT
+651 LVYLWKTNENFRKT
-665 ITEAWNGVKTA
+665 ITEAWNGIKTA
-676 VSGAIQGVVG
+676 VSGAIQGVVD
-686 WLTELWGK
+686 WLTQLWGK
-694 IQSTLQPIMPILQVL
+694 IQSTLQPIMPILQML

-823 WSTITNFVSSI
+823 WSTISNFVSSI

-905 SFFSDFLNA
+905 SFFGDFLNA

-921 VAEGVANAAHKVVS
+921 VAEGVANAAHRVVS

-957 GSSLGKGLAVSQAK
+957 GSGLGKGLAVSQAK

-991 SIVNPVSTSIDRH
+991 SIVDPVSTSIDRH
-1004 MTSDVQ
+1004 MTGDVQ

-1033 IKSRIDDMN
+1033 IKSRIDDID

>member
-1 MDTHFMAKIM
+1 MDKNFLARVTAIISDFKRNIRTAQRMAKTDIPDEIKTEVT
-11 ANIRDFQ
+11 ANIRDY
-18 SNVRKAQRL
+18 QREL
-27 AKTSV
+27 T
-32 PNEIETDV
+32 
-40 KADIS
+40 
-45 RFQRALQR
+45 R

-60 WREHSVKLF
+60 WREHKVNIDADASKVKQVISF
-69 MKTDEYKANL
+69 VKA
-79 ERAKAQVERFK
+79 E
-90 QHKVDLKLS
+90 LS
-99 NTELMAK
+99 NIRRKKVEIDGDASGLK
-106 YNATKATVEA
+106 RNVATSKAMLA
-116 WRKHVVKLDLDANP
+116 GWRKHTVKLDFDTTGMTKMQVALTAGKRALDQYQ
-130 AKMAVK
+130 
-136 GFKED
+136 
-141 LIDLSRHS
+141 S
-149 FDIDSSRWKLGN
+149 
-161 KFTKEFNEVEGAVK
+161 T
-175 RSFGRIG
+175 
-182 QIMRKEV
+182 
-189 NGTSDIWGK
+189 
-198 LNNSLKDYGEKM
+198 M
-210 DALATKIR
+210 DGIASNIR

-256 VGVLGGGVLG
+256 VGVLGGGVIG
-266 LVGAFSVAGL
+266 LAGAFSVAGV
-276 GVVGFGAMAI
+276 GAVGFGAMAI
-286 SALKMVEDG
+286 TALKMVKDG

-431 ANSVAGQNAINAI
+431 ANSVAGQNAI

-527 IVKALVAFGTAMAPI
+527 IIKALVAFGTAMAPI

-606 TEKILDFV
+606 VKKILEFV
-614 RTSSLVTGAT
+614 RTSSLVTGAL
-624 EALIGAFGSISAPIL
+624 EALTGVFGTISAPIL
-639 AVVAVIGAFIGV
+639 AVIAVIGAFIGV

-779 KTTVTNVLDTI
+779 KTTITNVLDTI

-895 GMSDALGKIK
+895 GMKNALDKIK

-957 GSSLGKGLAVSQAK
+957 GSGLGKGLAVSQAK
-971 VIATDFGSAFNK
+971 VMATSFGKTFTS
-983 ELSSTLTD
+983 ELGSTLTD
-991 SIVNPVSTSIDRH
+991 GFNDSLTPSVDGH
-1004 MTSDVQ
+1004 MTNDVQ
-1010 HSLKENNRPIVNVTI
+1010 HSMKENNRPIVNVTV
-1025 RNEGDLDL
+1025 RNEGDLNM
-1033 IKSRIDDMN
+1033 IKSHIDDMD
-1042 AIDGSFNLL
+1042 AKDGSFNLM

>member
-1 MDTHFMAKIM
+1 MEKNFLARITAIISDFKRNMRTAQRMAKTDIPDEIKTEVT
-11 ANIRDFQ
+11 ANIRDY
-18 SNVRKAQRL
+18 QREL
-27 AKTSV
+27 T
-32 PNEIETDV
+32 
-40 KADIS
+40 
-45 RFQRALQR
+45 R

-60 WREHSVKLF
+60 WRGHSVKLL

-256 VGVLGGGVLG
+256 VGVLGGGVIG
-266 LVGAFSVAGL
+266 LAGAFSVAGV
-276 GVVGFGAMAI
+276 GAVGFGAMAI
-286 SALKMVEDG
+286 TALKMVKDG

-314 TTWRDIVKEN
+314 TTWQGIVKEN
-324 QASIFNAMS
+324 QSSIFNAMS

-358 ANAREFENWVKH
+358 ANARKFEDWVKH

-431 ANSVAGQNAINAI
+431 ANSVAGQNAI

-527 IVKALVAFGTAMAPI
+527 IIKGLVAFGTAMAPI

-565 AIAQVA
+565 AVAQII
-571 GVMGILGGVFWALMA
+571 GVMGILGGAFWALMA
-586 PIVAI
+586 PVVAI
-591 SSVLTNVFGLSLFSV
+591 SSVLTNVFGLSLFGV
-606 TEKILDFV
+606 IKQILSFV
-614 RTSSLVTGAT
+614 RTSSLVTGAMS
-624 EALIGAFGSISAPIL
+624 ALTGAFGSISAPIL

-895 GMSDALGKIK
+895 GMKNALDKIK

-921 VAEGVANAAHKVVS
+921 VAEGVANS
-935 AVGDAISS
+935 AQSSKRGRRCDFISVG
-943 AWDSVTSF
+943 
-951 VSGHGG
+951 
-957 GSSLGKGLAVSQAK
+957 
-971 VIATDFGSAFNK
+971 
-983 ELSSTLTD
+983 LS
-991 SIVNPVSTSIDRH
+991 NF
-1004 MTSDVQ
+1004 
-1010 HSLKENNRPIVNVTI
+1010 I
-1025 RNEGDLDL
+1025 R
-1033 IKSRIDDMN
+1033 KWTWWR
-1042 AIDGSFNLL
+1042 

>member
-1 MDTHFMAKIM
+1 MAKIM

-18 SNVRKAQRL
+18 NNVRKAQRL

-32 PNEIETDV
+32 PNNIETDV

-45 RFQRALQR
+45 KFQRAMQR
-53 AKSMAQR
+53 AKAMAQK
-60 WREHSVKLF
+60 WRGHDVKLF
-69 MKTDEYKANL
+69 MKTEEYKANL
-79 ERAKAQVERFK
+79 ERAKAQAERFK

-99 NTELMAK
+99 DAELMAK
-106 YNATKATVEA
+106 YKTTKATVEA
-116 WRKHVVKLDLDANP
+116 WRKHVVKLDLDASA

-141 LIDLSRHS
+141 LIDLNKHS
-149 FDIDSSRWKLGN
+149 FDVDSSRWKLGN

-189 NGTSDIWGK
+189 NGTSSIWGK
-198 LNNSLKDYGEKM
+198 LNNALEDYGKKM

-266 LVGAFSVAGL
+266 LAGAFSIAGAGAVAF
-276 GVVGFGAMAI
+276 GVMAI
-286 SALKMVEDG
+286 SAIKMLKDG
-295 TLAVTKEVQNFRDA
+295 TLQVTKETQAYQSALNGVK
-309 SDQLK
+309 S
-314 TTWRDIVKEN
+314 TWQDIIKQN
-324 QASIFNAMS
+324 QAQIFNTLANGLNTIKT
-333 AGIRGVTSAMSQ
+333 ALIA
-345 LKPFLSEVSMLVE
+345 LKPFISGVAQSMEQASQKVLKWAQNSQTAQKFFNIMNTTGVKTFDALLS
-358 ANAREFENWVKH
+358 
-370 SETAKKA
+370 
-377 FEALNSI
+377 
-384 GGAIFGDLL
+384 
-393 NAAGRFGDGL
+393 AAGRFGDGL
-403 VNIFTQ
+403 VNVFTQ
-409 LMPLF
+409 LAPLF
-414 KFVSQGLQNMS
+414 LWVANGLDSLGQK
-425 IAFQNW
+425 FQNW
-431 ANSVAGQNAINAI
+431 ANSVAGQNAIQ
-444 KAFIDY
+444 AFIEY
-450 TTTNLPK
+450 TKTNLPK
-457 IGQIFGNVFAGIGN
+457 LGQIFGNVFSGIGN
-471 LMIAFAQNSSNIFDW
+471 LMIAFGQNSSNIFDW

-493 FRAWSEQVGQSQGF
+493 FRAWSEQVGQSQGV

-565 AIAQVA
+565 AVAQII

-586 PIVAI
+586 PIAAV
-591 SSVLTNVFGLSLFSV
+591 SSVLSNVFGMTLLNV
-606 TEKILDFV
+606 VKRILDLT
-614 RTSSLVTGAT
+614 RITGLVSKAFGLLA
-624 EALIGAFGSISAPIL
+624 GAFTSISWPIL
-639 AVVAVIGAFIGV
+639 AVVAVIGAFIGI
-651 LVYLWKTNENFRNT
+651 LVYLWKTNENFRKT
-665 ITEAWNGVKTA
+665 ITEAWNGIKTA
-676 VSGAIQGVVG
+676 VSGAIQGVVD
-686 WLTELWGK
+686 WLTQLWGK
-694 IQSTLQPIMPILQVL
+694 IQSTLQPIMPILQML

-779 KTTVTNVLDTI
+779 KTTITNVLDTI

-797 WESIIGFLTGVMN
+797 WDSIIGFLTGVMN
-810 RTLSMFGTSWSQI
+810 RALSMFGTSWSQI
-823 WSTITNFVSSI
+823 WSTITNFVSNI
-834 WNTVTSWFSRVASSV
+834 WNSVTSWFSRVASSI

-991 SIVNPVSTSIDRH
+991 SIVDPVSTSIDRH

>member
-1 MDTHFMAKIM
+1 MAKIM

-18 SNVRKAQRL
+18 NNVRKAQRL

-32 PNEIETDV
+32 PNNIETDV

-45 RFQRALQR
+45 KFQRAMQR
-53 AKSMAQR
+53 AKAMAQK
-60 WREHSVKLF
+60 WRGHDVKLF
-69 MKTDEYKANL
+69 MKTEEYKANL
-79 ERAKAQVERFK
+79 ERAKAQAERFK

-99 NTELMAK
+99 DAELMAK
-106 YNATKATVEA
+106 YKTTKATVEA
-116 WRKHVVKLDLDANP
+116 WRKHVVKLDLDASA

-141 LIDLSRHS
+141 LIDLNKHS
-149 FDIDSSRWKLGN
+149 FDVDSSRWKLGN

-189 NGTSDIWGK
+189 NGTSSIWGK
-198 LNNSLKDYGEKM
+198 LNNALEDYGKKM

-256 VGVLGGGVLG
+256 VGVLGGGILG
-266 LVGAFSVAGL
+266 LAGAFSIAGAGAVA
-276 GVVGFGAMAI
+276 FGAMAI
-286 SALKMVEDG
+286 SAIKMLKDG
-295 TLAVTKEVQNFRDA
+295 TLQVTKETQAYQSALNGVK
-309 SDQLK
+309 S
-314 TTWRDIVKEN
+314 TWQDIIKQN
-324 QASIFNAMS
+324 QAQIFNTLANGLNTIKT
-333 AGIRGVTSAMSQ
+333 ALIA
-345 LKPFLSEVSMLVE
+345 LKPFISGVAQSMEQASQKVLKWAQNSQTAQKFFNMMNTTGVKTFDALLS
-358 ANAREFENWVKH
+358 
-370 SETAKKA
+370 
-377 FEALNSI
+377 
-384 GGAIFGDLL
+384 
-393 NAAGRFGDGL
+393 AAGRFGDGL
-403 VNIFTQ
+403 VNVFTQ
-409 LMPLF
+409 LAPLF
-414 KFVSQGLQNMS
+414 LWVANGLDSLGQK
-425 IAFQNW
+425 FQNW
-431 ANSVAGQNAINAI
+431 ANSVAGQNAIQ
-444 KAFIDY
+444 AFIEY
-450 TTTNLPK
+450 TKTNLPK
-457 IGQIFGNVFAGIGN
+457 LGQIFGNVFSGIGN
-471 LMIAFAQNSSNIFDW
+471 LMIAFGQNSSNIFDW

-586 PIVAI
+586 PIAAV
-591 SSVLTNVFGLSLFSV
+591 SSVLSNVFGMTLLNV
-606 TEKILDFV
+606 VKRILDLT
-614 RTSSLVTGAT
+614 RITGLVSKAFGLLA
-624 EALIGAFGSISAPIL
+624 GAFTSISWPIL
-639 AVVAVIGAFIGV
+639 AVIAVIGAFIGI
-651 LVYLWKTNENFRNT
+651 LVYLWKTNENFRKT
-665 ITEAWNGVKTA
+665 ITEAWNGIKTA
-676 VSGAIQGVVG
+676 VSGAIQGVVD
-686 WLTELWGK
+686 WLTQLWGK
-694 IQSTLQPIMPILQVL
+694 IQSTLQPIMPILQML

-905 SFFSDFLNA
+905 SFFGDFLNA

-921 VAEGVANAAHKVVS
+921 VAEGVANAAHRVVS

-957 GSSLGKGLAVSQAK
+957 GSGLGKGLAVSQAK

-991 SIVNPVSTSIDRH
+991 SIVDPVSTSIDRH
-1004 MTSDVQ
+1004 MTGDVQ

>member
-1 MDTHFMAKIM
+1 MEKNFLARVTAIISDFKRNMRTAQRMAKTDIPDEIKTEVT
-11 ANIRDFQ
+11 ANIRDY
-18 SNVRKAQRL
+18 QREL
-27 AKTSV
+27 T
-32 PNEIETDV
+32 
-40 KADIS
+40 
-45 RFQRALQR
+45 R

-60 WREHSVKLF
+60 WRGHSVKLF

-149 FDIDSSRWKLGN
+149 FDVDSSRWKLGN

-256 VGVLGGGVLG
+256 VGVLGGGVIG
-266 LVGAFSVAGL
+266 LAGAFSVAGV
-276 GVVGFGAMAI
+276 GAVGFGAMAI
-286 SALKMVEDG
+286 TALKMVKDG

-314 TTWRDIVKEN
+314 TTWQGIVKEN

-345 LKPFLSEVSMLVE
+345 LKPFLSEVSILVE
-358 ANAREFENWVKH
+358 ANARKFEDWVKH

-431 ANSVAGQNAINAI
+431 ANSVAGQNAI

-527 IVKALVAFGTAMAPI
+527 IIKALVAFGTAMAPI

-591 SSVLTNVFGLSLFSV
+591 SSVLTNVFGLSLFGV
-606 TEKILDFV
+606 IKQILSFV
-614 RTSSLVTGAT
+614 RTSSLVTGAMQ
-624 EALIGAFGSISAPIL
+624 LLMGVFGSISAPIL
-639 AVVAVIGAFIGV
+639 AVIAVIGAFIGV

-834 WNTVTSWFSRVASSV
+834 WN
-849 AEKMG
+849 
-854 QALNFIITK
+854 
-863 GSEWVSNIWNTVT
+863 
-876 SFASK
+876 
-881 VADGFKRV
+881 
-889 VSNVGD
+889 
-895 GMSDALGKIK
+895 
-905 SFFSDFLNA
+905 
-914 GAELIGK
+914 
-921 VAEGVANAAHKVVS
+921 
-935 AVGDAISS
+935 
-943 AWDSVTSF
+943 SVTS
-951 VSGHGG
+951 
-957 GSSLGKGLAVSQAK
+957 
-971 VIATDFGSAFNK
+971 
-983 ELSSTLTD
+983 
-991 SIVNPVSTSIDRH
+991 
-1004 MTSDVQ
+1004 
-1010 HSLKENNRPIVNVTI
+1010 
-1025 RNEGDLDL
+1025 
-1033 IKSRIDDMN
+1033 
-1042 AIDGSFNLL
+1042 

>member
-1 MDTHFMAKIM
+1 MRTAQRMAKTDIPDEIKTEVT
-11 ANIRDFQ
+11 ANIRDY
-18 SNVRKAQRL
+18 QREL
-27 AKTSV
+27 T
-32 PNEIETDV
+32 
-40 KADIS
+40 
-45 RFQRALQR
+45 R

-60 WREHSVKLF
+60 WRGHSVKLF

-149 FDIDSSRWKLGN
+149 FDVDSSRWKLGN

-256 VGVLGGGVLG
+256 VGVLGGGVIG
-266 LVGAFSVAGL
+266 LAGAFSVAGV
-276 GVVGFGAMAI
+276 GAVGFGAMAI
-286 SALKMVEDG
+286 TALKMVKDG

-314 TTWRDIVKEN
+314 TTWQGIVKEN

-431 ANSVAGQNAINAI
+431 ANSVAGQNAI

-527 IVKALVAFGTAMAPI
+527 IIKALVAFGTAMAPI

-606 TEKILDFV
+606 IKKILEFV
-614 RTSSLVTGAT
+614 RTSSLVTGAM
-624 EALIGAFGSISAPIL
+624 EALTGVFGTISAPIL
-639 AVVAVIGAFIGV
+639 AVIGAFIGV

-779 KTTVTNVLDTI
+779 KTTITNVLDTI

-895 GMSDALGKIK
+895 GMKNALDKIK

-957 GSSLGKGLAVSQAK
+957 GSGLGKGLAVSQAK
-971 VIATDFGSAFNK
+971 VMATSFGKTFTS
-983 ELSSTLTD
+983 ELGSTLTD
-991 SIVNPVSTSIDRH
+991 GFNDSLTPSVDGH
-1004 MTSDVQ
+1004 MTNDVQ
-1010 HSLKENNRPIVNVTI
+1010 HSMKENNRPIVNVTV
-1025 RNEGDLDL
+1025 RNEGDLNM
-1033 IKSRIDDMN
+1033 IKSHIDDMD
-1042 AIDGSFNLL
+1042 AKDGSFNLM

>member
-1 MDTHFMAKIM
+1 MAKIM

-18 SNVRKAQRL
+18 NNVRKAQRL

-32 PNEIETDV
+32 PNNIETDV

-45 RFQRALQR
+45 KFQRAMQR
-53 AKSMAQR
+53 AKAMAQK
-60 WREHSVKLF
+60 WRGHDVKLF
-69 MKTDEYKANL
+69 MKTEEYKANL
-79 ERAKAQVERFK
+79 ERAKAQAERFK

-99 NTELMAK
+99 DAELMAK
-106 YNATKATVEA
+106 YKTTKATVEA
-116 WRKHVVKLDLDANP
+116 WRKHVVKLDLDASA

-141 LIDLSRHS
+141 LIDLNKHS

-189 NGTSDIWGK
+189 NGTSSIWGK
-198 LNNSLKDYGEKM
+198 LNNALEDYGKKM

-256 VGVLGGGVLG
+256 VGVLGGGILG
-266 LVGAFSVAGL
+266 LAGAFSIAGAGAL
-276 GVVGFGAMAI
+276 AFGAMAI
-286 SALKMVEDG
+286 SAIKMLKDG
-295 TLAVTKEVQNFRDA
+295 TLQATKETRAYQSALNGV
-309 SDQLK
+309 K
-314 TTWRDIVKEN
+314 TTWQDIIKQN
-324 QASIFNAMS
+324 QAQIFNTLANGLNTIKT
-333 AGIRGVTSAMSQ
+333 ALIA
-345 LKPFLSEVSMLVE
+345 LKPFISGVAQSMEQASQKVLKWAQNSQTAQKFFNMMNTTGVKTFDALLS
-358 ANAREFENWVKH
+358 
-370 SETAKKA
+370 
-377 FEALNSI
+377 
-384 GGAIFGDLL
+384 
-393 NAAGRFGDGL
+393 AAGRFGDGL
-403 VNIFTQ
+403 VNVFTQ
-409 LMPLF
+409 LAPLF
-414 KFVSQGLQNMS
+414 LWVANGLDSLGQK
-425 IAFQNW
+425 FQNW
-431 ANSVAGQNAINAI
+431 ANSVAGQNAIQ
-444 KAFIDY
+444 AFIEY
-450 TTTNLPK
+450 TKTNLPK
-457 IGQIFGNVFAGIGN
+457 LGQIFGNVFSGIGN
-471 LMIAFAQNSSNIFDW
+471 LMIAFGQNSSNIFDW

-565 AIAQVA
+565 AVAQII

-586 PIVAI
+586 PIAAV
-591 SSVLTNVFGLSLFSV
+591 SSVLSNVFGV
-606 TEKILDFV
+606 TLLNIVTRILELTRITD
-614 RTSSLVTGAT
+614 LVSKV
-624 EALIGAFGSISAPIL
+624 FGLLAGVFTSISVPVL
-639 AVVAVIGAFIGV
+639 AVIAVIGAFIGI
-651 LVYLWKTNENFRNT
+651 LVYLWKTNENFRKT
-665 ITEAWNGVKTA
+665 ITEAWNGIKTA
-676 VSGAIQGVVG
+676 VSGAIQGVVD
-686 WLTELWGK
+686 WLTQLWGK
-694 IQSTLQPIMPILQVL
+694 IQTTLQPIMPILQML

-754 QIIVGLFTA
+754 QIIVGLLTA
-763 LIQLLT
+763 LIQFLT
-769 GDFSGAWETI
+769 GDFSGALETI
-779 KTTVTNVLDTI
+779 KTTISNVLDTI

-797 WESIIGFLTGVMN
+797 WNSIIGFLTGVMD

-823 WSTITNFVSSI
+823 WSTITNFVSNI
-834 WNTVTSWFSRVASSV
+834 WNSVTDWFGRVASSISSL
-849 AEKMG
+849 MG
-854 QALNFIITK
+854 LALSYIISK

-895 GMSDALGKIK
+895 GMRNALNRIK
-905 SFFSDFLNA
+905 DFFGDFLNA

-921 VAEGVANAAHKVVS
+921 VAEGVANAAHRVVS

-957 GSSLGKGLAVSQAK
+957 GSGLGKGLAVSQAK

-991 SIVNPVSTSIDRH
+991 SIGDPISTTFDRH
-1004 MTSDVQ
+1004 MSGDVQ

-1033 IKSRIDDMN
+1033 IKSRIDDID

>member
-1 MDTHFMAKIM
+1 M

-18 SNVRKAQRL
+18 NNVRKAQRL
-27 AKTSV
+27 AKTAV

-53 AKSMAQR
+53 AKAMAQK
-60 WREHSVKLF
+60 WREHNVKIDGNNSPLKRAITSART
-69 MKTDEYKANL
+69 MLATLHTKTVKVNFDT
-79 ERAKAQVERFK
+79 RGMTKAQI
-90 QHKVDLKLS
+90 L
-99 NTELMAK
+99 
-106 YNATKATVEA
+106 TKA
-116 WRKHVVKLDLDANP
+116 L
-130 AKMAVK
+130 
-136 GFKED
+136 
-141 LIDLSRHS
+141 
-149 FDIDSSRWKLGN
+149 N
-161 KFTKEFNEVEGAVK
+161 K
-175 RSFGRIG
+175 
-182 QIMRKEV
+182 
-189 NGTSDIWGK
+189 
-198 LNNSLKDYGEKM
+198 SLTEYGEKM
-210 DALATKIR
+210 DALASKIR

-266 LVGAFSVAGL
+266 LAGAFSIAGAGAVA
-276 GVVGFGAMAI
+276 FGAMAI
-286 SALKMVEDG
+286 SAIKMLKDG
-295 TLAVTKEVQNFRDA
+295 TLQVTKETQAYQSALNGV
-309 SDQLK
+309 K
-314 TTWRDIVKEN
+314 TTWQDIIKQN
-324 QASIFNAMS
+324 QAQIFNTLANGLNTIKT
-333 AGIRGVTSAMSQ
+333 ALIA
-345 LKPFLSEVSMLVE
+345 LKPFISGVAQSMEQASQKVLKWAQNSQTAQKFFNMMNTTGVKTFDALLS
-358 ANAREFENWVKH
+358 
-370 SETAKKA
+370 
-377 FEALNSI
+377 
-384 GGAIFGDLL
+384 
-393 NAAGRFGDGL
+393 AAGRFGDGL
-403 VNIFTQ
+403 VNVFTQ
-409 LMPLF
+409 LAPLF
-414 KFVSQGLQNMS
+414 LWVANGLDSLGQK
-425 IAFQNW
+425 FQNW
-431 ANSVAGQNAINAI
+431 ANSVAGQNAIQ
-444 KAFIDY
+444 AFIEY
-450 TTTNLPK
+450 TKTNLPK
-457 IGQIFGNVFAGIGN
+457 LGQIFGNVFSGIGN
-471 LMIAFAQNSSNIFDW
+471 LMIAFGQNSSNIFDW

-493 FRAWSEQVGQSQGF
+493 FKAWSEQVGQSQGF

-518 PTIMQLIGN
+518 PTIMQFIGN

-565 AIAQVA
+565 AVAQII

-586 PIVAI
+586 PIAAV
-591 SSVLTNVFGLSLFSV
+591 SSVLSNVFGV
-606 TEKILDFV
+606 TLLNIVTRILELTRITD
-614 RTSSLVTGAT
+614 LVSK
-624 EALIGAFGSISAPIL
+624 AFGLLAGVFTSISLPVL
-639 AVVAVIGAFIGV
+639 AVIAVIGAFIGI
-651 LVYLWKTNENFRNT
+651 LVYLWKTNENFRKT
-665 ITEAWNGVKTA
+665 ITEAWNGIKTA
-676 VSGAIQGVVG
+676 VSGAIQGVVD
-686 WLTELWGK
+686 WLTQLWGK
-694 IQSTLQPIMPILQVL
+694 IQSTLQPIMPILQML

-834 WNTVTSWFSRVASSV
+834 WNTVTSWFSRVASSI

-895 GMSDALGKIK
+895 GMRNALNRIK
-905 SFFSDFLNA
+905 DFFDDFLNA
-914 GAELIGK
+914 GADLIGK

-957 GSSLGKGLAVSQAK
+957 GSGLGKGLAVSQAK

-991 SIVNPVSTSIDRH
+991 SIVDPVSTSIDRH
-1004 MTSDVQ
+1004 MTGDVQ

>member
-11 ANIRDFQ
+11 ANIRGFQ
-18 SNVRKAQRL
+18 NNVRKAQRL
-27 AKTSV
+27 AKTAV

-53 AKSMAQR
+53 AKAMAQK
-60 WREHSVKLF
+60 WREHNVKIDGNNSPLKRAITSART
-69 MKTDEYKANL
+69 MLATLHTKTVKVNFDT
-79 ERAKAQVERFK
+79 RGMTKAQI
-90 QHKVDLKLS
+90 L
-99 NTELMAK
+99 
-106 YNATKATVEA
+106 TKA
-116 WRKHVVKLDLDANP
+116 L
-130 AKMAVK
+130 
-136 GFKED
+136 
-141 LIDLSRHS
+141 
-149 FDIDSSRWKLGN
+149 N
-161 KFTKEFNEVEGAVK
+161 K
-175 RSFGRIG
+175 
-182 QIMRKEV
+182 
-189 NGTSDIWGK
+189 
-198 LNNSLKDYGEKM
+198 SLTEYGEKM
-210 DALATKIR
+210 DALASKIR

-266 LVGAFSVAGL
+266 LAGAFSIAGAGAVA
-276 GVVGFGAMAI
+276 FGAMAI
-286 SALKMVEDG
+286 SAIKMLKDG
-295 TLAVTKEVQNFRDA
+295 TLQVTKETQAYQSALNGV
-309 SDQLK
+309 K
-314 TTWRDIVKEN
+314 TTWQDIIKQN
-324 QASIFNAMS
+324 QAQIFNTLANGLNTIKT
-333 AGIRGVTSAMSQ
+333 ALIA
-345 LKPFLSEVSMLVE
+345 LKPFISGVAQSMEQASQKVLKWAQNSQTAQKFFNMMNTTGVKTFDTLLS
-358 ANAREFENWVKH
+358 
-370 SETAKKA
+370 
-377 FEALNSI
+377 
-384 GGAIFGDLL
+384 
-393 NAAGRFGDGL
+393 AAGRFGDGL
-403 VNIFTQ
+403 VNVFTQ
-409 LMPLF
+409 LAPLF
-414 KFVSQGLQNMS
+414 LWVANGLDSLGQK
-425 IAFQNW
+425 FQNW
-431 ANSVAGQNAINAI
+431 ANSVAGQNAIQ
-444 KAFIDY
+444 AFIEY
-450 TTTNLPK
+450 TKTNLPK
-457 IGQIFGNVFAGIGN
+457 LGQIFGNVFSGIGN
-471 LMIAFAQNSSNIFDW
+471 LMIAFGQNSSNIFDW

-565 AIAQVA
+565 AVAQII

-586 PIVAI
+586 PIAAV
-591 SSVLTNVFGLSLFSV
+591 SSVLSNVFSMTLLNV
-606 TEKILDFV
+606 VKRILDLT
-614 RTSSLVTGAT
+614 RITGLVSKAFGLLA
-624 EALIGAFGSISAPIL
+624 GAFTSVSWPVL
-639 AVVAVIGAFIGV
+639 AVIAVIGAFIGI
-651 LVYLWKTNENFRNT
+651 LVYLWKTNENFRKT
-665 ITEAWNGVKTA
+665 ITEAWNGIKTA
-676 VSGAIQGVVG
+676 VSGAIQGVVD
-686 WLTELWGK
+686 WLTQLWGK
-694 IQSTLQPIMPILQVL
+694 IQSTLQPIMPILQML

-834 WNTVTSWFSRVASSV
+834 WNTVTSWFSRVASSI

-905 SFFSDFLNA
+905 SFFRDFLNA

-957 GSSLGKGLAVSQAK
+957 GSGLGKGLAVSQAK

-991 SIVNPVSTSIDRH
+991 SIVDPVSTSIDRH
-1004 MTSDVQ
+1004 MTGDVQ

>member
-1 MDTHFMAKIM
+1 MAKIM

-18 SNVRKAQRL
+18 NNVRKAQRL

-32 PNEIETDV
+32 PNNIETDV

-45 RFQRALQR
+45 KFQRAMQR
-53 AKSMAQR
+53 AKAMAQK
-60 WREHSVKLF
+60 WRGHDVKLF
-69 MKTDEYKANL
+69 MKTEEYKANL
-79 ERAKAQVERFK
+79 ERAKAQAERFK

-99 NTELMAK
+99 DAELMAK
-106 YNATKATVEA
+106 YKTTKATVEA
-116 WRKHVVKLDLDANP
+116 WRKHVVKLDLDASA

-141 LIDLSRHS
+141 LIDLNKHS
-149 FDIDSSRWKLGN
+149 FDVDSSRWKLGN

-189 NGTSDIWGK
+189 NGTSSIWGK
-198 LNNSLKDYGEKM
+198 LNNALEDYGKKM

-266 LVGAFSVAGL
+266 LAGAFSIAGAGAVAF
-276 GVVGFGAMAI
+276 GVMAI
-286 SALKMVEDG
+286 SAIKMLKDG
-295 TLAVTKEVQNFRDA
+295 TLQVTKETQAYQSALNGVK
-309 SDQLK
+309 S
-314 TTWRDIVKEN
+314 TWQDIIKQN
-324 QASIFNAMS
+324 QAQIFNTLANGLNTIKT
-333 AGIRGVTSAMSQ
+333 ALIA
-345 LKPFLSEVSMLVE
+345 LKPFISGVAQSMEQASQKVLKW
-358 ANAREFENWVKH
+358 AQN
-370 SETAKKA
+370 SQTAQKFFNIMNTTGVKA
-377 FEALNSI
+377 FDALLS
-384 GGAIFGDLL
+384 
-393 NAAGRFGDGL
+393 AAGRFGDGL
-403 VNIFTQ
+403 VNVFTQ
-409 LMPLF
+409 LAPLF
-414 KFVSQGLQNMS
+414 LWVANGLDSLGQK
-425 IAFQNW
+425 FQNW
-431 ANSVAGQNAINAI
+431 ANSVAGQNAIQ
-444 KAFIDY
+444 AFIEY
-450 TTTNLPK
+450 TKTNLPK
-457 IGQIFGNVFAGIGN
+457 LGQIFGNVFSGIGN
-471 LMIAFAQNSSNIFDW
+471 LMIAFGQNSSNIFDW

-565 AIAQVA
+565 AVAQII

-586 PIVAI
+586 PIAAV
-591 SSVLTNVFGLSLFSV
+591 SSVLSNVFGMTLLNV
-606 TEKILDFV
+606 VKRILDLT
-614 RTSSLVTGAT
+614 RITGLVSKAFGLLA
-624 EALIGAFGSISAPIL
+624 GAFTSISWPIL
-639 AVVAVIGAFIGV
+639 AVVAVIGAFIGI
-651 LVYLWKTNENFRNT
+651 LVYLWKTNENFRKT
-665 ITEAWNGVKTA
+665 ITEAWNGIKTA
-676 VSGAIQGVVG
+676 VSGAIQGVVD
-686 WLTELWGK
+686 WLTQLWGK
-694 IQSTLQPIMPILQVL
+694 IQSTLQPIMPILQML

-834 WNTVTSWFSRVASSV
+834 WNTVTSWFSRVAWSV

-991 SIVNPVSTSIDRH
+991 SIVDPVSTSIDRH

>member
-18 SNVRKAQRL
+18 NNVRKAQRL
-27 AKTSV
+27 AKTAV

-53 AKSMAQR
+53 AKAMAQK
-60 WREHSVKLF
+60 WREHNVKIDGNNSPLKRAITSART
-69 MKTDEYKANL
+69 MLATLHTKTVKVNFDT
-79 ERAKAQVERFK
+79 RGMTKAQI
-90 QHKVDLKLS
+90 L
-99 NTELMAK
+99 
-106 YNATKATVEA
+106 TKA
-116 WRKHVVKLDLDANP
+116 L
-130 AKMAVK
+130 
-136 GFKED
+136 
-141 LIDLSRHS
+141 
-149 FDIDSSRWKLGN
+149 N
-161 KFTKEFNEVEGAVK
+161 K
-175 RSFGRIG
+175 
-182 QIMRKEV
+182 
-189 NGTSDIWGK
+189 
-198 LNNSLKDYGEKM
+198 SLTEYGEKM
-210 DALATKIR
+210 DALASKIR

-266 LVGAFSVAGL
+266 LAGAFSIAGAGAVA
-276 GVVGFGAMAI
+276 FGAMAI
-286 SALKMVEDG
+286 SAIKMLKDG
-295 TLAVTKEVQNFRDA
+295 TLQVTKETQAYQSALNGV
-309 SDQLK
+309 K
-314 TTWRDIVKEN
+314 TTWQDIIKQN
-324 QASIFNAMS
+324 QAQIFNTLANGLNTIKT
-333 AGIRGVTSAMSQ
+333 ALIA
-345 LKPFLSEVSMLVE
+345 LKPFISGVAQSMEQASQKVLKWAQNSQTAQKFFNMMNTTGVKTFDALLS
-358 ANAREFENWVKH
+358 
-370 SETAKKA
+370 
-377 FEALNSI
+377 
-384 GGAIFGDLL
+384 
-393 NAAGRFGDGL
+393 AAGRFGDGL
-403 VNIFTQ
+403 VNVFTQ
-409 LMPLF
+409 LAPLF
-414 KFVSQGLQNMS
+414 LWVANGLDSLGQK
-425 IAFQNW
+425 FQNW
-431 ANSVAGQNAINAI
+431 ANSVAGQNAIQ
-444 KAFIDY
+444 AFIEY
-450 TTTNLPK
+450 TKSNLPK
-457 IGQIFGNVFAGIGN
+457 LGQIFGNVFSGIGN
-471 LMIAFAQNSSNIFDW
+471 LMIAFGQNSSNIFDW

-493 FRAWSEQVGQSQGF
+493 FKAWSEQVGQSQGF

-565 AIAQVA
+565 AVAQII

-586 PIVAI
+586 PIAAV
-591 SSVLTNVFGLSLFSV
+591 SSVLSNVFSMTLLNV
-606 TEKILDFV
+606 VKRILDLT
-614 RTSSLVTGAT
+614 RITGLVSKAFGLLA
-624 EALIGAFGSISAPIL
+624 GAFTSVSWPVL
-639 AVVAVIGAFIGV
+639 AVIAVIGAFIGI
-651 LVYLWKTNENFRNT
+651 LVYLWKTNENFRKT
-665 ITEAWNGVKTA
+665 ITEAWNGIKTA
-676 VSGAIQGVVG
+676 VSGAIQGVVD
-686 WLTELWGK
+686 WLTQLWGK
-694 IQSTLQPIMPILQVL
+694 IQSTLQPIMPILQML

-905 SFFSDFLNA
+905 SFFGDFLNA

-921 VAEGVANAAHKVVS
+921 VAEGVANAAHRVVS

-957 GSSLGKGLAVSQAK
+957 GSGLGKGLAVSQAK

-991 SIVNPVSTSIDRH
+991 SIVDPVSTSIDRH
-1004 MTSDVQ
+1004 MTGDVQ

>member
-1 MDTHFMAKIM
+1 MAKIM

-18 SNVRKAQRL
+18 NNVRKAQRL

-32 PNEIETDV
+32 PNNIETDV

-45 RFQRALQR
+45 KFQRAMQR
-53 AKSMAQR
+53 AKAMAQK
-60 WREHSVKLF
+60 WRGHDVKLF
-69 MKTDEYKANL
+69 MKTEEYKANL
-79 ERAKAQVERFK
+79 ERAKAQAERFK

-99 NTELMAK
+99 DAELMAK
-106 YNATKATVEA
+106 YKTTKATVEA
-116 WRKHVVKLDLDANP
+116 WRKHVVKLDLDASA

-141 LIDLSRHS
+141 LIDLNKHS
-149 FDIDSSRWKLGN
+149 FDVDSSRWKLGN

-189 NGTSDIWGK
+189 NGTSSIWGK
-198 LNNSLKDYGEKM
+198 LNNALEDYGKKM

-256 VGVLGGGVLG
+256 VGVLGGGILG
-266 LVGAFSVAGL
+266 LAGAFSIAGAGAVA
-276 GVVGFGAMAI
+276 FGAMAI
-286 SALKMVEDG
+286 SAIKMLKDG
-295 TLAVTKEVQNFRDA
+295 TLQVTKETQAYQSALNGVK
-309 SDQLK
+309 S
-314 TTWRDIVKEN
+314 TWQDIIKQN
-324 QASIFNAMS
+324 QAQIFNTLANGLNTIKT
-333 AGIRGVTSAMSQ
+333 ALIA
-345 LKPFLSEVSMLVE
+345 LKPFISGVAQSMEQASQKVLKWAQNSQTAQKFFNMMNTTGVKTFDALLS
-358 ANAREFENWVKH
+358 
-370 SETAKKA
+370 
-377 FEALNSI
+377 
-384 GGAIFGDLL
+384 
-393 NAAGRFGDGL
+393 AAGRFGDGL
-403 VNIFTQ
+403 VNVFTQ
-409 LMPLF
+409 LAPLF
-414 KFVSQGLQNMS
+414 LWVANGLDSLGQK
-425 IAFQNW
+425 FQNW
-431 ANSVAGQNAINAI
+431 ANSVAGQNAIQ
-444 KAFIDY
+444 AFIEY
-450 TTTNLPK
+450 TKTNLPK
-457 IGQIFGNVFAGIGN
+457 LGQIFGNVFSGIGN
-471 LMIAFAQNSSNIFDW
+471 LMIAFGQNSSNIFDW

-586 PIVAI
+586 PIAAV
-591 SSVLTNVFGLSLFSV
+591 SSVLSNVFGMTLLNV
-606 TEKILDFV
+606 VKRILDLT
-614 RTSSLVTGAT
+614 RITGLVSKAFGLLA
-624 EALIGAFGSISAPIL
+624 GAFTSISWPIL
-639 AVVAVIGAFIGV
+639 AVIAVIGAFIGI
-651 LVYLWKTNENFRNT
+651 LVYLWKTNENFRKT
-665 ITEAWNGVKTA
+665 ITEAWNGIKTA
-676 VSGAIQGVVG
+676 VSGAIQGVVD
-686 WLTELWGK
+686 WLTQLWGK
-694 IQSTLQPIMPILQVL
+694 IQSTLQPIMPILQML

-834 WNTVTSWFSRVASSV
+834 WNTVTSWFSRVASSI

-905 SFFSDFLNA
+905 SFFRDFLNA

-921 VAEGVANAAHKVVS
+921 VAEGVANAAHRVVS

-957 GSSLGKGLAVSQAK
+957 GSGLGKGLAVSQAK

-991 SIVNPVSTSIDRH
+991 SIVDPVSTSIDRH
-1004 MTSDVQ
+1004 MTGDVQ

-1033 IKSRIDDMN
+1033 IKSRIDDID

>member
-1 MDTHFMAKIM
+1 MAKIM

-53 AKSMAQR
+53 AKAMAQK
-60 WREHSVKLF
+60 WREHNVKIDGNNSPLKRAIASA
-69 MKTDEYKANL
+69 KTMLATLHNKTI
-79 ERAKAQVERFK
+79 
-90 QHKVDLKLS
+90 KVNFDTRGMTKTQIL
-99 NTELMAK
+99 
-106 YNATKATVEA
+106 TKA
-116 WRKHVVKLDLDANP
+116 
-130 AKMAVK
+130 
-136 GFKED
+136 
-141 LIDLSRHS
+141 
-149 FDIDSSRWKLGN
+149 
-161 KFTKEFNEVEGAVK
+161 
-175 RSFGRIG
+175 
-182 QIMRKEV
+182 
-189 NGTSDIWGK
+189 
-198 LNNSLKDYGEKM
+198 LNQSLTDYSEKM

-266 LVGAFSVAGL
+266 LAGAFSIAGAGAVAF
-276 GVVGFGAMAI
+276 GVMAI
-286 SALKMVEDG
+286 SAIKMLKDG
-295 TLAVTKEVQNFRDA
+295 TLQVTKETQAYQSALNGVK
-309 SDQLK
+309 S
-314 TTWRDIVKEN
+314 TWQDIIKQN
-324 QASIFNAMS
+324 QAQIFNTLANGLNTIKT
-333 AGIRGVTSAMSQ
+333 ALIA
-345 LKPFLSEVSMLVE
+345 LKPFISGVAQSMEQASQKVLKWAQNSQTAQKFFNIMNTTGVKTFDALLS
-358 ANAREFENWVKH
+358 
-370 SETAKKA
+370 
-377 FEALNSI
+377 
-384 GGAIFGDLL
+384 
-393 NAAGRFGDGL
+393 AAGRFGDGL
-403 VNIFTQ
+403 VNVFTQ
-409 LMPLF
+409 LAPLF
-414 KFVSQGLQNMS
+414 LWVANGLDSLGQK
-425 IAFQNW
+425 FQNW
-431 ANSVAGQNAINAI
+431 ANSVAGQNAIQ
-444 KAFIDY
+444 AFIEY
-450 TTTNLPK
+450 TKTNLPK
-457 IGQIFGNVFAGIGN
+457 LGQIFGNVFSGIGN
-471 LMIAFAQNSSNIFDW
+471 LMIAFGQNSSNIFDW

-565 AIAQVA
+565 AVAQII

-586 PIVAI
+586 PIAAV
-591 SSVLTNVFGLSLFSV
+591 SSVLSNVFGMTLLNV
-606 TEKILDFV
+606 VKRILDLT
-614 RTSSLVTGAT
+614 RITGLVSKAFGLLA
-624 EALIGAFGSISAPIL
+624 GAFTSISWPIL
-639 AVVAVIGAFIGV
+639 AVVAVIGAFIGI
-651 LVYLWKTNENFRNT
+651 LVYLWKTNENFRKT
-665 ITEAWNGVKTA
+665 ITEAWNGIKTA
-676 VSGAIQGVVG
+676 VSGAIQGVVD
-686 WLTELWGK
+686 WLTQLWGK
-694 IQSTLQPIMPILQVL
+694 IQSTLQPIMPILQML

-779 KTTVTNVLDTI
+779 KTTITNVLDTI

-797 WESIIGFLTGVMN
+797 WDSIIGFLTGVMN
-810 RTLSMFGTSWSQI
+810 RALSMFGTSWSQI
-823 WSTITNFVSSI
+823 WSTITNFVSNI
-834 WNTVTSWFSRVASSV
+834 WNSVTSWFSRVASSI

-991 SIVNPVSTSIDRH
+991 SIVDPVSTSIDRH

>member
-1 MDTHFMAKIM
+1 
-11 ANIRDFQ
+11 
-18 SNVRKAQRL
+18 
-27 AKTSV
+27 
-32 PNEIETDV
+32 
-40 KADIS
+40 
-45 RFQRALQR
+45 
-53 AKSMAQR
+53 
-60 WREHSVKLF
+60 
-69 MKTDEYKANL
+69 
-79 ERAKAQVERFK
+79 
-90 QHKVDLKLS
+90 
-99 NTELMAK
+99 MAK
-106 YNATKATVEA
+106 YKTTKATVEA
-116 WRKHVVKLDLDANP
+116 WRKHVVKLDLDASA

-141 LIDLSRHS
+141 LIDLNKHS
-149 FDIDSSRWKLGN
+149 FDVDSSRWKLGN

-189 NGTSDIWGK
+189 NGTSSIWGK
-198 LNNSLKDYGEKM
+198 LNNALEDYGKKM
-210 DALATKIR
+210 DALASKIR

-266 LVGAFSVAGL
+266 LAGAFSIAGAGAVA
-276 GVVGFGAMAI
+276 FGAMAI
-286 SALKMVEDG
+286 SAIKMLKDG
-295 TLAVTKEVQNFRDA
+295 TLQATKETQAYQSALNGV
-309 SDQLK
+309 K
-314 TTWRDIVKEN
+314 TTWQDIIKQN
-324 QASIFNAMS
+324 QARIFNTLANGLNTIKT
-333 AGIRGVTSAMSQ
+333 ALIA
-345 LKPFLSEVSMLVE
+345 LKPFISGVAQSMEQASQKVLKWAQNSQTAQKFFNMMNTTGVKTFDALLS
-358 ANAREFENWVKH
+358 
-370 SETAKKA
+370 
-377 FEALNSI
+377 
-384 GGAIFGDLL
+384 
-393 NAAGRFGDGL
+393 AAGRFGDGL
-403 VNIFTQ
+403 VNVFTQ
-409 LMPLF
+409 LAPLF
-414 KFVSQGLQNMS
+414 LWVANGLDSLGQK
-425 IAFQNW
+425 FQNW
-431 ANSVAGQNAINAI
+431 ANSVAGQNAIQ
-444 KAFIDY
+444 AFIEY
-450 TTTNLPK
+450 TKTNLPK
-457 IGQIFGNVFAGIGN
+457 LGQIFGNVFSGIGN
-471 LMIAFAQNSSNIFDW
+471 LMIAFGQNSSNIFDW

-565 AIAQVA
+565 AVAQII

-586 PIVAI
+586 PIAAV
-591 SSVLTNVFGLSLFSV
+591 SSVLSNVFGMTLLNV
-606 TEKILDFV
+606 VKRILDLT
-614 RTSSLVTGAT
+614 RITGLVSKAFGLLA
-624 EALIGAFGSISAPIL
+624 GAFTSISWPIL
-639 AVVAVIGAFIGV
+639 AVVAVIGAFIGI
-651 LVYLWKTNENFRNT
+651 LVYLWKTNENFRKT
-665 ITEAWNGVKTA
+665 ITEAWNGIKTA
-676 VSGAIQGVVG
+676 VSGAIQGVVD
-686 WLTELWGK
+686 WLTQLWGK
-694 IQSTLQPIMPILQVL
+694 IQSTLQPIMPILQML

-823 WSTITNFVSSI
+823 WSTITNFVSGI
-834 WNTVTSWFSRVASSV
+834 WNTVTSWFSRVASSI

-895 GMSDALGKIK
+895 GMKNALDKIK

-957 GSSLGKGLAVSQAK
+957 GSGLGKGLAVSQAK

-991 SIVNPVSTSIDRH
+991 SIGDPISTTFDRH
-1004 MTSDVQ
+1004 MSGDVQ

-1033 IKSRIDDMN
+1033 IKSRIDDID

>member
-18 SNVRKAQRL
+18 NNVRKAQRL
-27 AKTSV
+27 AKTAV

-53 AKSMAQR
+53 AKAMAQK
-60 WREHSVKLF
+60 WREHNVKIDGNNSPLKRAITSART
-69 MKTDEYKANL
+69 MLATLHTKTVKVNFDT
-79 ERAKAQVERFK
+79 RGMTKAQI
-90 QHKVDLKLS
+90 L
-99 NTELMAK
+99 
-106 YNATKATVEA
+106 TKA
-116 WRKHVVKLDLDANP
+116 L
-130 AKMAVK
+130 
-136 GFKED
+136 
-141 LIDLSRHS
+141 
-149 FDIDSSRWKLGN
+149 N
-161 KFTKEFNEVEGAVK
+161 K
-175 RSFGRIG
+175 
-182 QIMRKEV
+182 
-189 NGTSDIWGK
+189 
-198 LNNSLKDYGEKM
+198 SLTEYGEKM
-210 DALATKIR
+210 DALASKIR

-266 LVGAFSVAGL
+266 LAGAFSIAGAGAVA
-276 GVVGFGAMAI
+276 FGAMAI
-286 SALKMVEDG
+286 SAIKMLKDG
-295 TLAVTKEVQNFRDA
+295 TLQVTKETQAYQSALNGV
-309 SDQLK
+309 K
-314 TTWRDIVKEN
+314 TTWQDIIKQN
-324 QASIFNAMS
+324 QAQIFNTLANGLNTIKT
-333 AGIRGVTSAMSQ
+333 ALIA
-345 LKPFLSEVSMLVE
+345 LKPFISGVAQSMEQASQKVLKWAQNSQTAQKFFNMMNTTGVKTFDALLS
-358 ANAREFENWVKH
+358 
-370 SETAKKA
+370 
-377 FEALNSI
+377 
-384 GGAIFGDLL
+384 
-393 NAAGRFGDGL
+393 AAGRFGDGL
-403 VNIFTQ
+403 VNVFTQ
-409 LMPLF
+409 LAPLF
-414 KFVSQGLQNMS
+414 LWVANGLDSLGQK
-425 IAFQNW
+425 FQNW
-431 ANSVAGQNAINAI
+431 ANSVAGQNAIQ
-444 KAFIDY
+444 AFIEY
-450 TTTNLPK
+450 TKTNLPK
-457 IGQIFGNVFAGIGN
+457 LGQIFGNVFSGIGN
-471 LMIAFAQNSSNIFDW
+471 LMIAFGQNSSNIFDW

-493 FRAWSEQVGQSQGF
+493 FKAWSEQVGQSQGF

-565 AIAQVA
+565 AVAQII
-571 GVMGILGGVFWALMA
+571 GVMGILGGVFWALMS

-606 TEKILDFV
+606 IEKILDFV

-639 AVVAVIGAFIGV
+639 AVVAVIGAFIGI
-651 LVYLWKTNENFRNT
+651 LVYLWKTNENFRKT
-665 ITEAWNGVKTA
+665 ITESWNGIKTA
-676 VSGAIQGVVG
+676 VSGAIQGVVD
-686 WLTELWGK
+686 WLTQLWGK
-694 IQSTLQPIMPILQVL
+694 IQSTLQPIMPILQML

-905 SFFSDFLNA
+905 SFFRDFLNA

-957 GSSLGKGLAVSQAK
+957 GSGLGKGLAVSQAK

-991 SIVNPVSTSIDRH
+991 SIVDPVSTSIDRH
-1004 MTSDVQ
+1004 MTGDVQ

>member
-1 MDTHFMAKIM
+1 MAKIM

-53 AKSMAQR
+53 AKAMAQK
-60 WREHSVKLF
+60 WREHNVKIDGNNSPLKRAIASA
-69 MKTDEYKANL
+69 KTMLATLHNKTI
-79 ERAKAQVERFK
+79 
-90 QHKVDLKLS
+90 KVNFDTRGMTKTQIL
-99 NTELMAK
+99 
-106 YNATKATVEA
+106 TKA
-116 WRKHVVKLDLDANP
+116 
-130 AKMAVK
+130 
-136 GFKED
+136 
-141 LIDLSRHS
+141 
-149 FDIDSSRWKLGN
+149 
-161 KFTKEFNEVEGAVK
+161 
-175 RSFGRIG
+175 
-182 QIMRKEV
+182 
-189 NGTSDIWGK
+189 
-198 LNNSLKDYGEKM
+198 LNQSLTDYSEKM

-276 GVVGFGAMAI
+276 GAVGFGAMAI

-295 TLAVTKEVQNFRDA
+295 TLAVTKEVQDFRKA

-314 TTWRDIVKEN
+314 DTWRDIVKEN
-324 QASIFNAMS
+324 QAKIFNAMS
-333 AGIRGVTSAMSQ
+333 AGLRGITSALTKM
-345 LKPFLSEVSMLVE
+345 KPFLSEVSMLVE
-358 ANAREFENWVKH
+358 ANVRKFEEWVKT
-370 SETAKKA
+370 SNTAKKA
-377 FEALNSI
+377 FESLNTI

-414 KFVSQGLQNMS
+414 KFMSQGLQNMS
-425 IAFQNW
+425 IDFQNW
-431 ANSVAGQNAINAI
+431 ANSVAGQNAIQ
-444 KAFIDY
+444 AFIEY
-450 TTTNLPK
+450 TKTNLPK
-457 IGQIFGNVFAGIGN
+457 IGKIFGNVFKGIGN
-471 LMIAFAQNSSNIFDW
+471 LMIAFSQNSSNIFDW
-486 LVKLTSQ
+486 LVELTNK
-493 FRAWSEQVGQSQGF
+493 FREWSEQVGQSQGF
-507 KDFISYVQENG
+507 KDFVNYVQENG
-518 PTIMQLIGN
+518 PTIMNLIGN
-527 IVKALVAFGTAMAPI
+527 IVKALVAFGKAMAPI
-542 ASKLLDFI
+542 ASKLLNFI
-550 TNLAGFIAKLFETHP
+550 TNLADFIGKLFETHP
-565 AIAQVA
+565 AVAQA
-571 GVMGILGGVFWALMA
+571 MGILGILGGAFWALMA
-586 PIVAI
+586 PIAAV
-591 SSVLTNVFGLSLFSV
+591 SSVLSNVFGTSLLRIIKKMLDLTGIPELLS
-606 TEKILDFV
+606 K
-614 RTSSLVTGAT
+614 
-624 EALIGAFGSISAPIL
+624 AFAPLAGVFTSISWPVL
-639 AVVAVIGAFIGV
+639 LVIAIIAAFIGV
-651 LVYLWKTNENFRNT
+651 VVYLWKTNETFRKNM
-665 ITEAWNGVKTA
+665 IKAWEDIKTA
-676 VSGAIQGVVG
+676 VSEAIQGVID
-686 WLTELWGK
+686 WLSELWDKIQTTIEPIKPILEALGK
-694 IQSTLQPIMPILQVL
+694 I
-709 GQIFMQVLGV
+709 FMTVLGV
-719 LVIGII
+719 LVIGVIV
-725 TNVMNIIQG
+725 NVMNVIQG
-734 LWTLITIAF
+734 LWTVIKIAF
-743 QAIGTVISVAV
+743 EAIGTVISVAV

-763 LIQLLT
+763 LIQFLT

-779 KTTVTNVLDTI
+779 KNTVSNVLETI
-790 WQYMQSV
+790 WEYMQSV

-881 VADGFKRV
+881 VA
-889 VSNVGD
+889 
-895 GMSDALGKIK
+895 
-905 SFFSDFLNA
+905 
-914 GAELIGK
+914 
-921 VAEGVANAAHKVVS
+921 EGVANAAHKVVS
-935 AVGDAISS
+935 AVGNAISS

-991 SIVNPVSTSIDRH
+991 SIVDPVSTSIDRH
-1004 MTSDVQ
+1004 MTGDVQ

-1033 IKSRIDDMN
+1033 IKSRIDDID

>member
-18 SNVRKAQRL
+18 NNVRKAQRL
-27 AKTSV
+27 AKTAV

-53 AKSMAQR
+53 AKAMAQK
-60 WREHSVKLF
+60 WREHNVKIDGNNSPLKRAITSART
-69 MKTDEYKANL
+69 MLATLHTKTVKVNFDT
-79 ERAKAQVERFK
+79 RGMTKAQI
-90 QHKVDLKLS
+90 L
-99 NTELMAK
+99 
-106 YNATKATVEA
+106 TKA
-116 WRKHVVKLDLDANP
+116 L
-130 AKMAVK
+130 
-136 GFKED
+136 
-141 LIDLSRHS
+141 
-149 FDIDSSRWKLGN
+149 N
-161 KFTKEFNEVEGAVK
+161 K
-175 RSFGRIG
+175 
-182 QIMRKEV
+182 
-189 NGTSDIWGK
+189 
-198 LNNSLKDYGEKM
+198 SLTEYGEKM
-210 DALATKIR
+210 DALASKIR

-266 LVGAFSVAGL
+266 LAGAFSIAGAGAVA
-276 GVVGFGAMAI
+276 FGAMAI
-286 SALKMVEDG
+286 SAIKMLKDG
-295 TLAVTKEVQNFRDA
+295 TLQVTKETQAYQSALNGV
-309 SDQLK
+309 K
-314 TTWRDIVKEN
+314 TTWQDIIKQN
-324 QASIFNAMS
+324 QAQIFNTLANGLNTIKT
-333 AGIRGVTSAMSQ
+333 ALIA
-345 LKPFLSEVSMLVE
+345 LKPFISGVAQSMEQASQKVLKWAQNSQTAQKFFNMMNTTGVKTFDALLS
-358 ANAREFENWVKH
+358 
-370 SETAKKA
+370 
-377 FEALNSI
+377 
-384 GGAIFGDLL
+384 
-393 NAAGRFGDGL
+393 AAGRFGDGL
-403 VNIFTQ
+403 VNVFTQ
-409 LMPLF
+409 LAPLF
-414 KFVSQGLQNMS
+414 LWVANGLDSLGQK
-425 IAFQNW
+425 FQNW
-431 ANSVAGQNAINAI
+431 ANSVAGQNAIQ
-444 KAFIDY
+444 AFIEY
-450 TTTNLPK
+450 TKTNLPK
-457 IGQIFGNVFAGIGN
+457 LGQIFGNVFSGIGN
-471 LMIAFAQNSSNIFDW
+471 LMIAFGQNSSNIFDW

-565 AIAQVA
+565 AVAQII

-586 PIVAI
+586 PIAAV
-591 SSVLTNVFGLSLFSV
+591 SSVLSNVFSMTLLNV
-606 TEKILDFV
+606 VKRILDLT
-614 RTSSLVTGAT
+614 RITGLVSKAFGLLA
-624 EALIGAFGSISAPIL
+624 GAFTSVSWPVL
-639 AVVAVIGAFIGV
+639 AVIAVIGAFIGI
-651 LVYLWKTNENFRNT
+651 LVYLWKTNENFRKT
-665 ITEAWNGVKTA
+665 ITEAWNGIKTA
-676 VSGAIQGVVG
+676 VSGAIQGVVD
-686 WLTELWGK
+686 WLTQLWGK
-694 IQSTLQPIMPILQVL
+694 IQSTLQPIMPILQML

-895 GMSDALGKIK
+895 GMKNALDKIK

-957 GSSLGKGLAVSQAK
+957 GSGLGKGLAVSQAK

-991 SIVNPVSTSIDRH
+991 SIVDPVSTSIDRH
-1004 MTSDVQ
+1004 MTGDVQ

-1033 IKSRIDDMN
+1033 IKSRIDDID

>member
-1 MDTHFMAKIM
+1 MAKIM

-18 SNVRKAQRL
+18 NNVRKAQRL
-27 AKTSV
+27 AKTAV

-53 AKSMAQR
+53 AKAMAQK
-60 WREHSVKLF
+60 WREHNVKIDGNNSPLKRAITSART
-69 MKTDEYKANL
+69 MLATLHTKTVKVNFDT
-79 ERAKAQVERFK
+79 RGMTKAQI
-90 QHKVDLKLS
+90 L
-99 NTELMAK
+99 
-106 YNATKATVEA
+106 TKA
-116 WRKHVVKLDLDANP
+116 L
-130 AKMAVK
+130 
-136 GFKED
+136 
-141 LIDLSRHS
+141 
-149 FDIDSSRWKLGN
+149 N
-161 KFTKEFNEVEGAVK
+161 K
-175 RSFGRIG
+175 
-182 QIMRKEV
+182 
-189 NGTSDIWGK
+189 
-198 LNNSLKDYGEKM
+198 SLTEYGEKM
-210 DALATKIR
+210 DALASKIR

-266 LVGAFSVAGL
+266 LAGAFSIAGAGAVA
-276 GVVGFGAMAI
+276 FGAMAI
-286 SALKMVEDG
+286 SAIKMLKDG
-295 TLAVTKEVQNFRDA
+295 TLQVTKETQAYQSALNGV
-309 SDQLK
+309 K
-314 TTWRDIVKEN
+314 TTWQDIIKQN
-324 QASIFNAMS
+324 QAQIFNTLANGLNTIKT
-333 AGIRGVTSAMSQ
+333 ALIA
-345 LKPFLSEVSMLVE
+345 LKPFISGVAQSMEQASQKVLKWAQNSQTAQKFFNMMNTTGVKTFDALLS
-358 ANAREFENWVKH
+358 
-370 SETAKKA
+370 
-377 FEALNSI
+377 
-384 GGAIFGDLL
+384 
-393 NAAGRFGDGL
+393 AAGRFGDGL
-403 VNIFTQ
+403 VNVFTQ
-409 LMPLF
+409 LAPLF
-414 KFVSQGLQNMS
+414 LWVANGLDSLGQK
-425 IAFQNW
+425 FQNW
-431 ANSVAGQNAINAI
+431 ANSVAGQNAIQ
-444 KAFIDY
+444 AFIEY
-450 TTTNLPK
+450 TKTNLPK
-457 IGQIFGNVFAGIGN
+457 LGQIFGNVFSGIGN
-471 LMIAFAQNSSNIFDW
+471 LMIAFGQNSSNIFDW

-565 AIAQVA
+565 AVAQII
-571 GVMGILGGVFWALMA
+571 GVMGILGGVFWALMS

-606 TEKILDFV
+606 IEKILDFV

-639 AVVAVIGAFIGV
+639 AVVAVIGAFIGI
-651 LVYLWKTNENFRNT
+651 LVYLWKTNENFRKT
-665 ITEAWNGVKTA
+665 ITEAWNGIKTA
-676 VSGAIQGVVG
+676 VSGAIQGVVD
-686 WLTELWGK
+686 WLTQLWGK
-694 IQSTLQPIMPILQVL
+694 IQSTLQPIMPILQML

-905 SFFSDFLNA
+905 SFFGDFLNA

-921 VAEGVANAAHKVVS
+921 VAEGVANAAHRVVS

-957 GSSLGKGLAVSQAK
+957 GSGLGKGLAVSQAK

-991 SIVNPVSTSIDRH
+991 SIVDPVSTSIDRH
-1004 MTSDVQ
+1004 MTGDVQ

-1033 IKSRIDDMN
+1033 IKSRIDDID

>member
-18 SNVRKAQRL
+18 NNVRKAQRL
-27 AKTSV
+27 VKTAV

-53 AKSMAQR
+53 AKAMAQK
-60 WREHSVKLF
+60 WREHNVKIDGNNSPLKRAITSART
-69 MKTDEYKANL
+69 MLATLHTKTVKVNFDT
-79 ERAKAQVERFK
+79 RGMTKAQI
-90 QHKVDLKLS
+90 L
-99 NTELMAK
+99 
-106 YNATKATVEA
+106 TKA
-116 WRKHVVKLDLDANP
+116 L
-130 AKMAVK
+130 
-136 GFKED
+136 
-141 LIDLSRHS
+141 
-149 FDIDSSRWKLGN
+149 N
-161 KFTKEFNEVEGAVK
+161 K
-175 RSFGRIG
+175 
-182 QIMRKEV
+182 
-189 NGTSDIWGK
+189 
-198 LNNSLKDYGEKM
+198 SLTEYGEKM
-210 DALATKIR
+210 DALASKIR

-266 LVGAFSVAGL
+266 LAGAFSIAGAGAVA
-276 GVVGFGAMAI
+276 FGAMAI
-286 SALKMVEDG
+286 SAIKMLKDG
-295 TLAVTKEVQNFRDA
+295 TLQVTKETQAYQSALNGV
-309 SDQLK
+309 K
-314 TTWRDIVKEN
+314 TTWQDIIKQN
-324 QASIFNAMS
+324 QAQIFNTLANGLNTIKT
-333 AGIRGVTSAMSQ
+333 ALIA
-345 LKPFLSEVSMLVE
+345 LKPFISGVAQSMEQASQKVLKWAQNSQTAQKFFNMMNTTGVKTFDALLS
-358 ANAREFENWVKH
+358 
-370 SETAKKA
+370 
-377 FEALNSI
+377 
-384 GGAIFGDLL
+384 
-393 NAAGRFGDGL
+393 AAGRFGDGL
-403 VNIFTQ
+403 VNVFTQ
-409 LMPLF
+409 LAPLF
-414 KFVSQGLQNMS
+414 LWVANGLDSLGQK
-425 IAFQNW
+425 FQNW
-431 ANSVAGQNAINAI
+431 ANSVAGQNAIQ
-444 KAFIDY
+444 AFIEY
-450 TTTNLPK
+450 TKTNLPK
-457 IGQIFGNVFAGIGN
+457 LGQIFGNVFSGIGN
-471 LMIAFAQNSSNIFDW
+471 LMIAFGQNSSNIFDW

-565 AIAQVA
+565 AVAQII

-586 PIVAI
+586 PIAAV
-591 SSVLTNVFGLSLFSV
+591 SSVLSNVFSMTLLNV
-606 TEKILDFV
+606 VKRILDLT
-614 RTSSLVTGAT
+614 RITGLVSKAFGLLA
-624 EALIGAFGSISAPIL
+624 GAFTSVSWPVL
-639 AVVAVIGAFIGV
+639 AVIAVIGAFIGI
-651 LVYLWKTNENFRNT
+651 LVYLWKTNENFRKT
-665 ITEAWNGVKTA
+665 ITEAWNGIKTA
-676 VSGAIQGVVG
+676 VSGAIQGVVD
-686 WLTELWGK
+686 WLTQLWGK
-694 IQSTLQPIMPILQVL
+694 IQSTLQPIMPILQML

-863 GSEWVSNIWNTVT
+863 GSAWVSNIWNTVT

-905 SFFSDFLNA
+905 SFFGDFLNA

-921 VAEGVANAAHKVVS
+921 VAEGVANAAHRVVS

-957 GSSLGKGLAVSQAK
+957 GSGLGKGLAVSQAK

-991 SIVNPVSTSIDRH
+991 SIVDPVSTSIDRH
-1004 MTSDVQ
+1004 MTGDVQ

>member
-1 MDTHFMAKIM
+1 MAKIM

-18 SNVRKAQRL
+18 NNVRKAQRL

-32 PNEIETDV
+32 PNNIETDV

-45 RFQRALQR
+45 KFQRAMQR
-53 AKSMAQR
+53 AKAMAQK
-60 WREHSVKLF
+60 WRGHDVKLF
-69 MKTDEYKANL
+69 MKTEEYKANL
-79 ERAKAQVERFK
+79 ERAKAQAERFK

-99 NTELMAK
+99 DAELMAK
-106 YNATKATVEA
+106 YKTTKATVEA
-116 WRKHVVKLDLDANP
+116 WRKHVVKLDLDASA

-141 LIDLSRHS
+141 LIDLNKHS
-149 FDIDSSRWKLGN
+149 FDVDSSRWKLGN

-189 NGTSDIWGK
+189 NGTSSIWGK
-198 LNNSLKDYGEKM
+198 LNNALEDYGKKM

-266 LVGAFSVAGL
+266 LAGAFSIAGAGAVAF
-276 GVVGFGAMAI
+276 GVMAI
-286 SALKMVEDG
+286 SAIKMLKDG
-295 TLAVTKEVQNFRDA
+295 TLQVTKETQAYQSALNGVK
-309 SDQLK
+309 S
-314 TTWRDIVKEN
+314 TWQDIIKQN
-324 QASIFNAMS
+324 QAQIFNTLANGLNTIKT
-333 AGIRGVTSAMSQ
+333 ALIA
-345 LKPFLSEVSMLVE
+345 LKPFISGVAQSMEQASQKVLKWAQNSQTAQKFFNIMNTTGVKTFDALLS
-358 ANAREFENWVKH
+358 
-370 SETAKKA
+370 
-377 FEALNSI
+377 
-384 GGAIFGDLL
+384 
-393 NAAGRFGDGL
+393 AAGRFGDGL
-403 VNIFTQ
+403 VNVFTQ
-409 LMPLF
+409 LAPLF
-414 KFVSQGLQNMS
+414 LWVANGLDSLGQK
-425 IAFQNW
+425 FQNW
-431 ANSVAGQNAINAI
+431 ANSVAGQNAIQ
-444 KAFIDY
+444 AFIEY
-450 TTTNLPK
+450 TKTNLPK
-457 IGQIFGNVFAGIGN
+457 LGQIFGNVFSGIGN
-471 LMIAFAQNSSNIFDW
+471 LMIAFGQNSSNIFDW

-565 AIAQVA
+565 AVAQII

-586 PIVAI
+586 PIAAV
-591 SSVLTNVFGLSLFSV
+591 SSVLSNVFGMTLLNV
-606 TEKILDFV
+606 VKRILDLT
-614 RTSSLVTGAT
+614 RITGLVSKVFGLLA
-624 EALIGAFGSISAPIL
+624 GAFTSISWPIL
-639 AVVAVIGAFIGV
+639 AVVAVIGAFIGI
-651 LVYLWKTNENFRNT
+651 LVYLWKTNENFRKT
-665 ITEAWNGVKTA
+665 ITEAWNGIKTA
-676 VSGAIQGVVG
+676 VSGAIQGVVD
-686 WLTELWGK
+686 WLTQLWGK
-694 IQSTLQPIMPILQVL
+694 IQSTLQPIMPILQML

-779 KTTVTNVLDTI
+779 KTTITNVLDTI

-797 WESIIGFLTGVMN
+797 WDSIIGFLTGVMN
-810 RTLSMFGTSWSQI
+810 RALSMFGTSWSQI
-823 WSTITNFVSSI
+823 WSTITNFVSNI
-834 WNTVTSWFSRVASSV
+834 WNSVTSWFSRVASSI

-991 SIVNPVSTSIDRH
+991 SIVDPVSTSIDRH

>member
-53 AKSMAQR
+53 AKAMAQK
-60 WREHSVKLF
+60 WREHNVKIDGNNSPLKRAIASA
-69 MKTDEYKANL
+69 KTMLATLHNKTI
-79 ERAKAQVERFK
+79 
-90 QHKVDLKLS
+90 KVNFDTRGMTKTQIL
-99 NTELMAK
+99 
-106 YNATKATVEA
+106 TKA
-116 WRKHVVKLDLDANP
+116 
-130 AKMAVK
+130 
-136 GFKED
+136 
-141 LIDLSRHS
+141 
-149 FDIDSSRWKLGN
+149 
-161 KFTKEFNEVEGAVK
+161 
-175 RSFGRIG
+175 
-182 QIMRKEV
+182 
-189 NGTSDIWGK
+189 
-198 LNNSLKDYGEKM
+198 LNQSLTDYSEKM

-295 TLAVTKEVQNFRDA
+295 TLAVTKEVQDFRKA

-314 TTWRDIVKEN
+314 DTWRDIVKEN
-324 QASIFNAMS
+324 QAKIFNAMS
-333 AGIRGVTSAMSQ
+333 AGLRGIASALTKM
-345 LKPFLSEVSMLVE
+345 KPFLSEVSMLVE
-358 ANAREFENWVKH
+358 ANVRKFEEWVKT
-370 SETAKKA
+370 SNTAKKA
-377 FEALNSI
+377 FESLNTI

-414 KFVSQGLQNMS
+414 KFMSQGLQNMS
-425 IAFQNW
+425 IDFQNW
-431 ANSVAGQNAINAI
+431 ANSVAGQNAIQ
-444 KAFIDY
+444 AFIEY
-450 TTTNLPK
+450 TKINLPK
-457 IGQIFGNVFAGIGN
+457 IGKIFGNVFKGIGN
-471 LMIAFAQNSSNIFDW
+471 LMVAFSQNSSNIFDW
-486 LVKLTSQ
+486 LVELTNK
-493 FRAWSEQVGQSQGF
+493 FREWSEQVGQSQGF
-507 KDFISYVQENG
+507 KDFINYVQENG
-518 PTIMQLIGN
+518 PTIMKLIGN
-527 IVKALVAFGTAMAPI
+527 IVKALVAFGKAMAPI

-550 TNLAGFIAKLFETHP
+550 TNLADFIGKLFETHP
-565 AIAQVA
+565 AVAQA
-571 GVMGILGGVFWALMA
+571 MGILGILGGAFWALMA
-586 PIVAI
+586 PIAAV
-591 SSVLTNVFGLSLFSV
+591 SSVLSNVFGTSLLRIIKKMLDLTGIPELLS
-606 TEKILDFV
+606 K
-614 RTSSLVTGAT
+614 
-624 EALIGAFGSISAPIL
+624 AFAPLAGVFTSISWPVL
-639 AVVAVIGAFIGV
+639 LVIAIIAAFIGV
-651 LVYLWKTNENFRNT
+651 VVYLWKTNETFRKNMT
-665 ITEAWNGVKTA
+665 KAWEDIKSA
-676 VSGAIQGVVG
+676 VSEAIQGVID
-686 WLTELWGK
+686 WLSELWDK
-694 IQSTLQPIMPILQVL
+694 IQTTIEPIKPILEAL
-709 GQIFMQVLGV
+709 GKVFMTVLGV
-719 LVIGII
+719 LVIGVIV
-725 TNVMNIIQG
+725 NVMNVIQG
-734 LWTLITIAF
+734 LWTVIKIAF
-743 QAIGTVISVAV
+743 EAIGTVISVAV

-854 QALNFIITK
+854 QALNFIIIK

-889 VSNVGD
+889 VLNVGD

>member
-1 MDTHFMAKIM
+1 MAKIM

-18 SNVRKAQRL
+18 NNVRKAQRL

-32 PNEIETDV
+32 PNNIETDV

-45 RFQRALQR
+45 KFQRAMQR
-53 AKSMAQR
+53 AKAMAQK
-60 WREHSVKLF
+60 WRGHDVKLF
-69 MKTDEYKANL
+69 MKTEEYKANL
-79 ERAKAQVERFK
+79 ERAKAQAERFK

-99 NTELMAK
+99 DAELMAK
-106 YNATKATVEA
+106 YKTTKATVEA
-116 WRKHVVKLDLDANP
+116 WRKHVVKLDLDASA

-141 LIDLSRHS
+141 LIDLNKHS
-149 FDIDSSRWKLGN
+149 FDVDSSRWKLGN

-189 NGTSDIWGK
+189 NGTSSIWGK
-198 LNNSLKDYGEKM
+198 LNNALEDYGKKM

-266 LVGAFSVAGL
+266 LAGAFSIAGAGAVAF
-276 GVVGFGAMAI
+276 GVMAI
-286 SALKMVEDG
+286 SAIKMLKDG
-295 TLAVTKEVQNFRDA
+295 TLQVTKETQAYQSALNGVK
-309 SDQLK
+309 S
-314 TTWRDIVKEN
+314 TWQDIIKQN
-324 QASIFNAMS
+324 QAQIFNTLANGLNTIKT
-333 AGIRGVTSAMSQ
+333 ALIA
-345 LKPFLSEVSMLVE
+345 LKPFISGVAQSMEQASQKVLKWAQNSQTAQKFFNIMNTTGVKTFDALLS
-358 ANAREFENWVKH
+358 
-370 SETAKKA
+370 
-377 FEALNSI
+377 
-384 GGAIFGDLL
+384 
-393 NAAGRFGDGL
+393 AAGRFGDGL
-403 VNIFTQ
+403 VNVFTQ
-409 LMPLF
+409 LAPLF
-414 KFVSQGLQNMS
+414 LWVANGLDSLGQK
-425 IAFQNW
+425 FQNW
-431 ANSVAGQNAINAI
+431 ANSVAGQNAIQ
-444 KAFIDY
+444 AFIEY
-450 TTTNLPK
+450 TKTNLPK
-457 IGQIFGNVFAGIGN
+457 LGQIFGNVFSGIGN
-471 LMIAFAQNSSNIFDW
+471 LMIAFGQNSSNIFDW

-565 AIAQVA
+565 AVAQII

-586 PIVAI
+586 PIAAV
-591 SSVLTNVFGLSLFSV
+591 SSVLSNVFGMTLLNV
-606 TEKILDFV
+606 VKRILDLT
-614 RTSSLVTGAT
+614 RITGLVSKAFGLLA
-624 EALIGAFGSISAPIL
+624 GAFTSISWPIL
-639 AVVAVIGAFIGV
+639 AVVAVIGAFIGI
-651 LVYLWKTNENFRNT
+651 LVYLWKTNENFRKT
-665 ITEAWNGVKTA
+665 ITEAWNGIKTA
-676 VSGAIQGVVG
+676 VSGAIQGVVD
-686 WLTELWGK
+686 WLTQLWGK
-694 IQSTLQPIMPILQVL
+694 IQSTLQPIMPILQML

-743 QAIGTVISVAV
+743 QAIGTVISVVV

-779 KTTVTNVLDTI
+779 KTTITNVLDTI

-797 WESIIGFLTGVMN
+797 WDSIIGFLTGVMN
-810 RTLSMFGTSWSQI
+810 RALSMFGTSWSQI
-823 WSTITNFVSSI
+823 WSTITNFVSNI
-834 WNTVTSWFSRVASSV
+834 WNSVTSWFSRVASSI

-991 SIVNPVSTSIDRH
+991 SIVDPVSTSIDRH

>member
-1 MDTHFMAKIM
+1 MAKIM

-18 SNVRKAQRL
+18 NNVRKAQRL
-27 AKTSV
+27 AKTAV

-53 AKSMAQR
+53 AKAMAQK
-60 WREHSVKLF
+60 WREHNVKIDGNNSPLKRAITSART
-69 MKTDEYKANL
+69 MLATLHTKTVKVNFDT
-79 ERAKAQVERFK
+79 RGMTKAQI
-90 QHKVDLKLS
+90 L
-99 NTELMAK
+99 
-106 YNATKATVEA
+106 TKA
-116 WRKHVVKLDLDANP
+116 L
-130 AKMAVK
+130 
-136 GFKED
+136 
-141 LIDLSRHS
+141 
-149 FDIDSSRWKLGN
+149 N
-161 KFTKEFNEVEGAVK
+161 K
-175 RSFGRIG
+175 
-182 QIMRKEV
+182 
-189 NGTSDIWGK
+189 
-198 LNNSLKDYGEKM
+198 SLTEYGEKM
-210 DALATKIR
+210 DALASKIR

-266 LVGAFSVAGL
+266 LAGAFSIAGAGAVA
-276 GVVGFGAMAI
+276 FGAMAI
-286 SALKMVEDG
+286 SAIKMLKDG
-295 TLAVTKEVQNFRDA
+295 TLQVTKETQAYQSALNGV
-309 SDQLK
+309 K
-314 TTWRDIVKEN
+314 TTWQDIIKQN
-324 QASIFNAMS
+324 QAQIFNTLANGLNTIKT
-333 AGIRGVTSAMSQ
+333 ALIA
-345 LKPFLSEVSMLVE
+345 LKPFISGVAQSMEQASQKVLKWAQNSQTAQKFFNMMNTTGVKTFDALLS
-358 ANAREFENWVKH
+358 
-370 SETAKKA
+370 
-377 FEALNSI
+377 
-384 GGAIFGDLL
+384 
-393 NAAGRFGDGL
+393 AAGRFGDGL
-403 VNIFTQ
+403 VNVFTQ
-409 LMPLF
+409 LAPLF
-414 KFVSQGLQNMS
+414 LWVANGLDSLGQK
-425 IAFQNW
+425 FQNW
-431 ANSVAGQNAINAI
+431 ANSVAGQNAIQ
-444 KAFIDY
+444 AFIEY
-450 TTTNLPK
+450 TKTNLPK
-457 IGQIFGNVFAGIGN
+457 LGQIFGNVFSGIGN
-471 LMIAFAQNSSNIFDW
+471 LMIAFGQNSSNIFDW

-565 AIAQVA
+565 AVAQII

-586 PIVAI
+586 PIAAV
-591 SSVLTNVFGLSLFSV
+591 SSVLSNVFSMTLLNV
-606 TEKILDFV
+606 VKRILDLT
-614 RTSSLVTGAT
+614 RITGLVSKAFGLLA
-624 EALIGAFGSISAPIL
+624 GAFTSVSWPVL
-639 AVVAVIGAFIGV
+639 AVIAVIGAFIGI
-651 LVYLWKTNENFRNT
+651 LVYLWKTNENFRKT
-665 ITEAWNGVKTA
+665 ITEAWNGIKTA
-676 VSGAIQGVVG
+676 VSGAIQGVVD
-686 WLTELWGK
+686 WLTQLWGK
-694 IQSTLQPIMPILQVL
+694 IQSTLQPIMPILQML
-709 GQIFMQVLGV
+709 GQIFMQVLGI

-889 VSNVGD
+889 VLNVGD

-957 GSSLGKGLAVSQAK
+957 GSGLGKGLAVSQAK

-991 SIVNPVSTSIDRH
+991 SIVDPVSTSIDRH
-1004 MTSDVQ
+1004 MTGDVQ

-1033 IKSRIDDMN
+1033 IKSRIDDID

>member
-1 MDTHFMAKIM
+1 MAKIM

-18 SNVRKAQRL
+18 NNVRKAQRL
-27 AKTSV
+27 AKTAV

-53 AKSMAQR
+53 AKAMAQK
-60 WREHSVKLF
+60 WREHNVKIDGNNSPLKRAITSART
-69 MKTDEYKANL
+69 MLATLHTKTVKVNFDT
-79 ERAKAQVERFK
+79 RGMTKAQI
-90 QHKVDLKLS
+90 L
-99 NTELMAK
+99 
-106 YNATKATVEA
+106 TKA
-116 WRKHVVKLDLDANP
+116 L
-130 AKMAVK
+130 
-136 GFKED
+136 
-141 LIDLSRHS
+141 
-149 FDIDSSRWKLGN
+149 N
-161 KFTKEFNEVEGAVK
+161 K
-175 RSFGRIG
+175 
-182 QIMRKEV
+182 
-189 NGTSDIWGK
+189 
-198 LNNSLKDYGEKM
+198 SLTEYGEKM
-210 DALATKIR
+210 DALASKIR

-266 LVGAFSVAGL
+266 LAGAFSIAGAGAVA
-276 GVVGFGAMAI
+276 FGAMAI
-286 SALKMVEDG
+286 SAIKMLKDG
-295 TLAVTKEVQNFRDA
+295 TLQVTKETQAYQSALNGV
-309 SDQLK
+309 K
-314 TTWRDIVKEN
+314 TTWQDIIKQN
-324 QASIFNAMS
+324 QAQIFNTLANGLNTIKT
-333 AGIRGVTSAMSQ
+333 ALIA
-345 LKPFLSEVSMLVE
+345 LKPFISGVAQSMEQASQKVLKWAQNSQTAQKFFNMMNTTGVKTFDTLLS
-358 ANAREFENWVKH
+358 
-370 SETAKKA
+370 
-377 FEALNSI
+377 
-384 GGAIFGDLL
+384 
-393 NAAGRFGDGL
+393 AAGRFGDGL
-403 VNIFTQ
+403 VNVFTQ
-409 LMPLF
+409 LAPLF
-414 KFVSQGLQNMS
+414 LWVANGLDSLGQK
-425 IAFQNW
+425 FQNW
-431 ANSVAGQNAINAI
+431 ANSVAGQNAIQ
-444 KAFIDY
+444 AFIEY
-450 TTTNLPK
+450 TKTNLPK
-457 IGQIFGNVFAGIGN
+457 LGQIFGNVFSGIGN
-471 LMIAFAQNSSNIFDW
+471 LMIAFGQNSSNIFDW

-565 AIAQVA
+565 AVAQII

-586 PIVAI
+586 PIAAV
-591 SSVLTNVFGLSLFSV
+591 SSVLSNVFSMTLLNV
-606 TEKILDFV
+606 VKRILDLT
-614 RTSSLVTGAT
+614 RITGLVSKAFGLLA
-624 EALIGAFGSISAPIL
+624 GAFTSVSWPVL
-639 AVVAVIGAFIGV
+639 AVIAVIGAFIGI
-651 LVYLWKTNENFRNT
+651 LVYLWKTNENFRKT
-665 ITEAWNGVKTA
+665 ITEAWNGIKTA
-676 VSGAIQGVVG
+676 VSGAIQGVVD
-686 WLTELWGK
+686 WLTQLWGK
-694 IQSTLQPIMPILQVL
+694 IQSTLQPIMPILQML

-834 WNTVTSWFSRVASSV
+834 WNTVTSWFSRVASSI

-905 SFFSDFLNA
+905 SFFRDFLNA

-957 GSSLGKGLAVSQAK
+957 GSGLGKGLAVSQAK

-991 SIVNPVSTSIDRH
+991 SIVDPVSTSIDRH
-1004 MTSDVQ
+1004 MTGDVQ

-1033 IKSRIDDMN
+1033 IKSRIDDID

>member
-18 SNVRKAQRL
+18 NNVRKAQRL

-32 PNEIETDV
+32 PNNIETDV

-45 RFQRALQR
+45 KFQRAMQR
-53 AKSMAQR
+53 AKAMAQK
-60 WREHSVKLF
+60 WRGHDVKLF
-69 MKTDEYKANL
+69 MKTEEYKANL
-79 ERAKAQVERFK
+79 ERAKAQAERFK

-99 NTELMAK
+99 DAELMAK
-106 YNATKATVEA
+106 YKTTKATVEA
-116 WRKHVVKLDLDANP
+116 WRKHVVKLDLDASA

-141 LIDLSRHS
+141 LIDLNKHS
-149 FDIDSSRWKLGN
+149 FDVDSSRWKLGN
-161 KFTKEFNEVEGAVK
+161 KFTKEFNEVGGAVK

-189 NGTSDIWGK
+189 NGTSSIWGK
-198 LNNSLKDYGEKM
+198 LNNALEDYGKKM

-256 VGVLGGGVLG
+256 VGVLGGGILG
-266 LVGAFSVAGL
+266 LAGAFSIAGAGAVA
-276 GVVGFGAMAI
+276 FGAMAI
-286 SALKMVEDG
+286 SAIKMLKDG
-295 TLAVTKEVQNFRDA
+295 TLQVTKETQAYQSALNGV
-309 SDQLK
+309 K
-314 TTWRDIVKEN
+314 TTWQDIIKQN
-324 QASIFNAMS
+324 QAQIFNTLANGLNTIKT
-333 AGIRGVTSAMSQ
+333 ALIA
-345 LKPFLSEVSMLVE
+345 LKPFISGVAQSMEQASQKVLKWAQNSQTAQKFFNMMNTTGVKTFDALLS
-358 ANAREFENWVKH
+358 
-370 SETAKKA
+370 
-377 FEALNSI
+377 
-384 GGAIFGDLL
+384 
-393 NAAGRFGDGL
+393 AAGRFGDGL
-403 VNIFTQ
+403 VNVFTQ
-409 LMPLF
+409 LAPLF
-414 KFVSQGLQNMS
+414 LWVANGLDSLGQK
-425 IAFQNW
+425 FQNW
-431 ANSVAGQNAINAI
+431 ANSVAGQNAIQ
-444 KAFIDY
+444 AFIEY
-450 TTTNLPK
+450 TKTNLPK
-457 IGQIFGNVFAGIGN
+457 FGQIFGNVFSGIGN
-471 LMIAFAQNSSNIFDW
+471 LMIAFGQNSSNIFDW

-550 TNLAGFIAKLFETHP
+550 TNLAGFIAELFETHP
-565 AIAQVA
+565 AIAQT
-571 GVMGILGGVFWALMA
+571 MGILGILGGIFWSLMA
-586 PIVAI
+586 PIAAV
-591 SSVLTNVFGLSLFSV
+591 SSVLSNVFGTSLLRV
-606 TEKILDFV
+606 IKKLLDLT
-614 RTSSLVTGAT
+614 RIPQ
-624 EALIGAFGSISAPIL
+624 LIIKAFAPLAGVFASISWPIL
-639 AVVAVIGAFIGV
+639 LIIGV
-651 LVYLWKTNENFRNT
+651 IAVFVGAIIYLWKTNETFRKNMT
-665 ITEAWNGVKTA
+665 KAWEAVKKA
-676 VSGAIQGVVG
+676 VSEAIQGVMD
-686 WLTELWGK
+686 WLSELWDK
-694 IQSTLQPIMPILQVL
+694 IQTTIEPIKPILEAL
-709 GQIFMQVLGV
+709 GKVFMTVLGV
-719 LVIGII
+719 LVIGVIV
-725 TNVMNIIQG
+725 NVMNVIQG
-734 LWTLITIAF
+734 LWTIIKIVFKT
-743 QAIGTVISVAV
+743 IGTVISVAV

-763 LIQLLT
+763 LIQFLT

-779 KTTVTNVLDTI
+779 KNTVSNVLDTI
-790 WQYMQSV
+790 WEYIQSV
-797 WESIIGFLTGVMN
+797 WDSIISFLTGVMN
-810 RTLSMFGTSWSQI
+810 RTLSMLGTSWSQI
-823 WSTITNFVSSI
+823 WSTITNFVSNI
-834 WNTVTSWFSRVASSV
+834 WNSVTSWFSRVASSV

-895 GMSDALGKIK
+895 GMSDALNRIK
-905 SFFSDFLNA
+905 DFFGDFLNA
-914 GAELIGK
+914 GADLIGK

-957 GSSLGKGLAVSQAK
+957 GSGLGKGLAVSQAK

-991 SIVNPVSTSIDRH
+991 SIGDPISTTFDRH
-1004 MTSDVQ
+1004 MTGDVQ

-1033 IKSRIDDMN
+1033 IKSRIDDID

>member
-1 MDTHFMAKIM
+1 MEKNFLARITAIISDFKRNMRTAQRMAKTDIPDEIKTEVT
-11 ANIRDFQ
+11 ANIRDY
-18 SNVRKAQRL
+18 QREL
-27 AKTSV
+27 T
-32 PNEIETDV
+32 
-40 KADIS
+40 
-45 RFQRALQR
+45 R

-60 WREHSVKLF
+60 WREHKVNIDADASKVK
-69 MKTDEYKANL
+69 
-79 ERAKAQVERFK
+79 QVISFV
-90 QHKVDLKLS
+90 KVELS
-99 NTELMAK
+99 NIRRKKVEIDGDASGLK
-106 YNATKATVEA
+106 RNVATSKAMLA
-116 WRKHVVKLDLDANP
+116 GWRKHTVKLDFDTTGMTKMQVALTAGKRALDQYQ
-130 AKMAVK
+130 
-136 GFKED
+136 
-141 LIDLSRHS
+141 S
-149 FDIDSSRWKLGN
+149 
-161 KFTKEFNEVEGAVK
+161 T
-175 RSFGRIG
+175 
-182 QIMRKEV
+182 
-189 NGTSDIWGK
+189 
-198 LNNSLKDYGEKM
+198 M
-210 DALATKIR
+210 DGIASNIR

-431 ANSVAGQNAINAI
+431 ANSVSGQNAI

-779 KTTVTNVLDTI
+779 KTTITNVLDTI

-895 GMSDALGKIK
+895 GMKNALDKIK

-957 GSSLGKGLAVSQAK
+957 GSGLGKGLAVSQAK
-971 VIATDFGSAFNK
+971 VMATSFGKTFTS
-983 ELSSTLTD
+983 ELGSTLTD
-991 SIVNPVSTSIDRH
+991 GFNDSLTPSVDGH
-1004 MTSDVQ
+1004 MTNDVQ
-1010 HSLKENNRPIVNVTI
+1010 HSMKENNRPIVNVTV
-1025 RNEGDLDL
+1025 RNEGDLNM
-1033 IKSRIDDMN
+1033 IKSHIDDMD
-1042 AIDGSFNLL
+1042 AKDGSFNLM

>member
-1 MDTHFMAKIM
+1 MRTAQRMAKTDIPDEIKTEVT
-11 ANIRDFQ
+11 ANIRDY
-18 SNVRKAQRL
+18 QREL
-27 AKTSV
+27 T
-32 PNEIETDV
+32 
-40 KADIS
+40 
-45 RFQRALQR
+45 R

-60 WREHSVKLF
+60 WRGHSVKLF

-149 FDIDSSRWKLGN
+149 FDVDSSRWKLGN
-161 KFTKEFNEVEGAVK
+161 KFTKEFNEVEGVVK

-232 IASIQALIPVIAGL
+232 IASIQALIPIIAGL

-256 VGVLGGGVLG
+256 VGVLGGGVIG
-266 LVGAFSVAGL
+266 LVGAFSVAGV
-276 GVVGFGAMAI
+276 GAVGFGAMAI
-286 SALKMVEDG
+286 TALKMVKDG

-314 TTWRDIVKEN
+314 TTWQGIVKEN

-377 FEALNSI
+377 FEALNSV

-431 ANSVAGQNAINAI
+431 ANSVAGQNAI

-527 IVKALVAFGTAMAPI
+527 IIKALVAFGTAMAPI

-565 AIAQVA
+565 AVAQII
-571 GVMGILGGVFWALMA
+571 GVMGILGGAFWALMA
-586 PIVAI
+586 PVVAI

-606 TEKILDFV
+606 VKKILEFV
-614 RTSSLVTGAT
+614 RTSSLVTGAL
-624 EALIGAFGSISAPIL
+624 EALTGVFGTISAPIL
-639 AVVAVIGAFIGV
+639 AVIAVIGAFIGV

-779 KTTVTNVLDTI
+779 KTTITNVLDTI

-895 GMSDALGKIK
+895 GMKNALDKIK

-957 GSSLGKGLAVSQAK
+957 GSGLGKGLAVSQAK
-971 VIATDFGSAFNK
+971 VMATSFGKTFTS
-983 ELSSTLTD
+983 ELGSTLTD
-991 SIVNPVSTSIDRH
+991 GFNDSLTPSVDGH
-1004 MTSDVQ
+1004 MTNDVQ
-1010 HSLKENNRPIVNVTI
+1010 HSMKENNRPIVNVTV
-1025 RNEGDLDL
+1025 RNEGDLNM
-1033 IKSRIDDMN
+1033 IKSHIDDMD
-1042 AIDGSFNLL
+1042 AKDGSFNLM